1 MERKNANIDDV
12 IRTVETA
19 SAKELEELAGIREAV
34 EDLKGGRVATVDP
47 VSRSVSALNRTIE
60 NSRPDFVANA
70 PSVDPIVEAMKRL
83 NLGDVSRIREDKVTN
98 RAQQAA
104 PTAHNPPNRR
114 REAITEDV
122 KAQRLETVKLAR
134 DLKGERVA
142 TVDPV
147 SRSVSALNRT
157 IENSR
162 PDFVANAP
170 SVDPIVDAMKRL
182 NLGDVS
188 RVVQEG
194 IAQQEQQAKS
204 TTPKGKKRRRKAI
217 PEDIKAQRT
226 EAAEHAREMFDQK
239 GGAQKSQN
247 QRDARG
253 RFIGKSGSKAAAE
266 DARAERAEKARRKED
281 DERLNAESGLLKKLS
296 KVAEGIGNPS
306 ETRAVDALGYAVAG
320 PLWAAGKEL
329 GGISKEVGG
338 SLNGARKSIADVI
351 RGNDDNSRRKGFFRR
366 KSQNSADVVQVNT
379 QKRTVQ
385 ELQEQT
391 SEIKEGNDKILSALD
406 QIAKNTGKK
415 KGGLLSKL
423 FSLLGKGAGGV
434 ASLLMGRG
442 MLKKAGALAFGALG
456 AKKLV
461 GMLRGGGKKTLAHE
475 GGDLAARAA
484 GKLGLKAVGKGAL
497 RAIPLVGTVAGGI
510 YDAVTGWNDTE
521 AQRRAFGL
529 KSGQDPS
536 FQQKA
541 AYTLANVL
549 DMGGLVSGISSAI
562 GEVLKS
568 LGFEDIGNMLQS
580 FSTESIAQAID
591 SGITNLET
599 YISNLGDTIST
610 KFDDYTAKIGDA
622 VSAWFSDTS
631 NKLLEKLDAIKDFFT
646 VDNLKQVFS
655 DAIDSAID
663 FIKNPGKHIKEAA
676 GNIWDGVKNLP
687 GKALD
692 AAVDAVKNTPAAMI
706 VSKIPNPIGEANAKE
721 ITPELKA
728 PVNSEANAKEIAPE
742 LKAPVNSEAN
752 AKEITPELKAPV
764 NSEANAKEIAPEL
777 KAPVNSEAN
786 AKEITP
792 ELKAPVNSHQE
803 TSDSKTESDAKQT
816 NIVTRVI
823 NAALDTAKDSNKTVK
838 ETANQIINANA
849 VETGNSAL
857 QKIDKAIGQNSSSS
871 SSLNTTGT
879 RNDIQKA
886 ADTYNNGRLD
896 VKVGGLGAEGKANLD
911 KLAPYFAE
919 LENKYGLPE
928 GTLYSIAATESG
940 GDPNAKS
947 PLTRSPDGKLSGGA
961 LGMFQFTSIARKETG
976 ISEQDAFDPVK
987 SAEAAALLMSK
998 YLKQANGDLNEAI
1011 TAYNAG
1017 FGTINKW
1024 KKGTGDL
1031 SKENREYAIKVNTH
1045 RARYLGG
1052 EIYTPEAGAQGGAQ
1066 YGVRGPLPD
1075 NAVIDQSTGL
1085 AFTPGDSPFEK
1096 GGLVDKIGNAVGV
1109 NDLVNKFMN
1118 GRGMRREVVQG
1129 TLEERA
1135 RGKGTATAAGNVYVD
1150 TPMPVEEARPVANNS
1165 SYFDQL
1171 GAQMGIDGL
1180 FDKLRNSPGMRKN
1193 NAPEPAS
1200 TSQVTTAANDLQQPT
1215 GRMQIDG
1222 QVISDLGGSGA
1233 KPTMQLAD
1241 NTVSL
1246 DGETK
1251 RLFAQMTSLLARIEE
1266 HTKDSAKGQGTVV
1279 KVSTPQPG
1287 VMRTVPLSIDDPLMN
1302 DYARVD

>member
-34 EDLKGGRVATVDP
+34 EDLKRGRVATVDP

-60 NSRPDFVANA
+60 NSRPDFVA
-70 PSVDPIVEAMKRL
+70 K
-83 NLGDVSRIREDKVTN
+83 
-98 RAQQAA
+98 
-104 PTAHNPPNRR
+104 
-114 REAITEDV
+114 
-122 KAQRLETVKLAR
+122 
-134 DLKGERVA
+134 
-142 TVDPV
+142 
-147 SRSVSALNRT
+147 
-157 IENSR
+157 
-162 PDFVANAP
+162 AP

-188 RVVQEG
+188 RVVQEDV
-194 IAQQEQQAKS
+194 AQQEQQAKL
-204 TTPKGKKRRRKAI
+204 TTPKSKKRRRKAI
-217 PEDIKAQRT
+217 PENVKAQRT
-226 EAAEHAREMFDQK
+226 EAAEHAREMFGQK

-442 MLKKAGALAFGALG
+442 MLKKAGALAFGAMG

-461 GMLRGGGKKTLAHE
+461 GMLRGGGKKALAHE

-549 DMGGLVSGISSAI
+549 YMGGLVSGISSAI
-562 GEVLKS
+562 GDVLKS

-591 SGITNLET
+591 SGVTNLET

-728 PVNSEANAKEIAPE
+728 PVNS
-742 LKAPVNSEAN
+742 
-752 AKEITPELKAPV
+752 
-764 NSEANAKEIAPEL
+764 
-777 KAPVNSEAN
+777 
-786 AKEITP
+786 
-792 ELKAPVNSHQE
+792 HQG

-816 NIVTRVI
+816 NIAARVI
-823 NAALDTAKDSNKTVK
+823 NAALDMAKDSNKTVK

-849 VETGNSAL
+849 VETGNSTL
-857 QKIDKAIGQNSSSS
+857 QKIDNAIGQNSSSS

-886 ADTYNNGRLD
+886 ADTYNNGNLD

-1017 FGTINKW
+1017 VGTINKW

-1052 EIYTPEAGAQGGAQ
+1052 EIYTPGAGAQGGAQ

-1193 NAPEPAS
+1193 NEPEPAS

>member
-83 NLGDVSRIREDKVTN
+83 NLGDVSRVVQEDV
-98 RAQQAA
+98 ALQEPQAKS
-104 PTAHNPPNRR
+104 TTRKGKKRR
-114 REAITEDV
+114 KKAITEDV
-122 KAQRLETVKLAR
+122 
-134 DLKGERVA
+134 
-142 TVDPV
+142 
-147 SRSVSALNRT
+147 
-157 IENSR
+157 
-162 PDFVANAP
+162 
-170 SVDPIVDAMKRL
+170 
-182 NLGDVS
+182 
-188 RVVQEG
+188 
-194 IAQQEQQAKS
+194 
-204 TTPKGKKRRRKAI
+204 
-217 PEDIKAQRT
+217 KAQRT
-226 EAAEHAREMFDQK
+226 EAAEHAREMFGQK

-391 SEIKEGNDKILSALD
+391 SEIKEGNDKILRALD

-461 GMLRGGGKKTLAHE
+461 GVLRGGGKKTLAHE

-580 FSTESIAQAID
+580 FSTESIALAID

-728 PVNSEANAKEIAPE
+728 PVNS
-742 LKAPVNSEAN
+742 
-752 AKEITPELKAPV
+752 
-764 NSEANAKEIAPEL
+764 
-777 KAPVNSEAN
+777 
-786 AKEITP
+786 
-792 ELKAPVNSHQE
+792 HQE

-816 NIVTRVI
+816 NIAARVI
-823 NAALDTAKDSNKTVK
+823 NAALDMAKDSNKTVK

-849 VETGNSAL
+849 VETGNKAAQTIDAALGQSATGKEEALSAYEIDKRRFNNGKDVSLPKLNAAGYQWISDNADYFDELERKYGLEKGILSAVASAESSAGQRTGNPVDKNGNKLSSAL
-857 QKIDKAIGQNSSSS
+857 GAFQITK
-871 SSLNTTGT
+871 GT
-879 RNDIQKA
+879 REDLGLSDADAMDTRKA
-886 ADTYNNGRLD
+886 AD
-896 VKVGGLGAEGKANLD
+896 GA
-911 KLAPYFAE
+911 
-919 LENKYGLPE
+919 
-928 GTLYSIAATESG
+928 
-940 GDPNAKS
+940 
-947 PLTRSPDGKLSGGA
+947 
-961 LGMFQFTSIARKETG
+961 
-976 ISEQDAFDPVK
+976 
-987 SAEAAALLMSK
+987 
-998 YLKQANGDLNEAI
+998 
-1011 TAYNAG
+1011 
-1017 FGTINKW
+1017 
-1024 KKGTGDL
+1024 
-1031 SKENREYAIKVNTH
+1031 
-1045 RARYLGG
+1045 ARYLSMLMNRYNGDQGRAIAAYHAGMGHVDKGRVVAGTG
-1052 EIYTPEAGAQGGAQ
+1052 EYVTR
-1066 YGVRGPLPD
+1066 VRGYQQMLNNGAVYGSKVDHSAPAIYEKIPD

>member
-83 NLGDVSRIREDKVTN
+83 NLGDVSRVVQEDV
-98 RAQQAA
+98 ALQEPQAKS
-104 PTAHNPPNRR
+104 TTRKGKKRR
-114 REAITEDV
+114 KKAITEDV
-122 KAQRLETVKLAR
+122 
-134 DLKGERVA
+134 
-142 TVDPV
+142 
-147 SRSVSALNRT
+147 
-157 IENSR
+157 
-162 PDFVANAP
+162 
-170 SVDPIVDAMKRL
+170 
-182 NLGDVS
+182 
-188 RVVQEG
+188 
-194 IAQQEQQAKS
+194 
-204 TTPKGKKRRRKAI
+204 
-217 PEDIKAQRT
+217 KAQRT
-226 EAAEHAREMFDQK
+226 EAAEHAREMFGQK

-391 SEIKEGNDKILSALD
+391 SEIKEGNDKILRALD

-549 DMGGLVSGISSAI
+549 DMGGLISGISSAI

-676 GNIWDGVKNLP
+676 GNIWDGVINFP

-728 PVNSEANAKEIAPE
+728 PVNS
-742 LKAPVNSEAN
+742 
-752 AKEITPELKAPV
+752 
-764 NSEANAKEIAPEL
+764 
-777 KAPVNSEAN
+777 
-786 AKEITP
+786 
-792 ELKAPVNSHQE
+792 HQE

-816 NIVTRVI
+816 NIATRVI

-849 VETGNSAL
+849 VEMGNSAVR
-857 QKIDKAIGQNSSSS
+857 KIDSAIGQNSSSS
-871 SSLNTTGT
+871 SSRNTTGT
-879 RNDIQKA
+879 GNDIQKA
-886 ADTYNNGRLD
+886 ADTYNNGNLD
-896 VKVGGLGAEGKANLD
+896 VKVGSLGAEGKANLD

-928 GTLYSIAATESG
+928 GTLYAIAATESG

-961 LGMFQFTSIARKETG
+961 LGMFQFTRVAREETG
-976 ISEQDAFDPVK
+976 LSREDSFNPEK

-1052 EIYTPEAGAQGGAQ
+1052 EIYTPRAGTQGGRPQ
-1066 YGVRGPLPD
+1066 QSGQSPRMDNLPE
-1075 NAVIDQSTGL
+1075 NAFVDQSTGL
-1085 AFTPGDSPFEK
+1085 AFTPGENPFEK
-1096 GGLVDKIGNAVGV
+1096 GGLVDRIGELTGV
-1109 NDLVNKFMN
+1109 NDLASKFLN

-1180 FDKLRNSPGMRKN
+1180 YDKLINARGMRSN
-1193 NAPEPAS
+1193 NSPEPAS
-1200 TSQVTTAANDLQQPT
+1200 TFQVTTAANDLQQPT

>member
-83 NLGDVSRIREDKVTN
+83 NLGDVPRVVQEDV
-98 RAQQAA
+98 ALQEPQAKS
-104 PTAHNPPNRR
+104 TTRKGKKR
-114 REAITEDV
+114 GRKAITEDV
-122 KAQRLETVKLAR
+122 
-134 DLKGERVA
+134 
-142 TVDPV
+142 
-147 SRSVSALNRT
+147 
-157 IENSR
+157 
-162 PDFVANAP
+162 
-170 SVDPIVDAMKRL
+170 
-182 NLGDVS
+182 
-188 RVVQEG
+188 
-194 IAQQEQQAKS
+194 
-204 TTPKGKKRRRKAI
+204 
-217 PEDIKAQRT
+217 KAQRT
-226 EAAEHAREMFDQK
+226 EAAEHAREMFGQK
-239 GGAQKSQN
+239 GGTQKSQN

-266 DARAERAEKARRKED
+266 DARAERAEKTRRKED

-351 RGNDDNSRRKGFFRR
+351 RGNDDNSRKKGFFRR
-366 KSQNSADVVQVNT
+366 KSQSSADVVQVNT

-385 ELQEQT
+385 ELQDQT

-423 FSLLGKGAGGV
+423 FSLLGKGAGGI
-434 ASLLMGRG
+434 ASLIFGRG
-442 MLKKAGALAFGALG
+442 ALKKVGSMALGALG
-456 AKKLV
+456 IKGV
-461 GMLRGGGKKTLAHE
+461 
-475 GGDLAARAA
+475 
-484 GKLGLKAVGKGAL
+484 GKLGIKAVAKGAL

-510 YDAVTGWNDTE
+510 YDAVTGWNDIE

-591 SGITNLET
+591 SGVTNLET

-622 VSAWFSDTS
+622 ISAWFSDTTK
-631 NKLLEKLDAIKDFFT
+631 NLNEKLDAIKNFFT

-663 FIKNPGKHIKEAA
+663 FIKNPGKYIKEA
-676 GNIWDGVKNLP
+676 GSNLWSAAKELS
-687 GKALD
+687 GEVAD
-692 AAVDAVKNTPAAMI
+692 AAVQSTPVAWVA
-706 VSKIPNPIGEANAKE
+706 SKLVNKADAKE
-721 ITPELKA
+721 VTPELKT
-728 PVNSEANAKEIAPE
+728 PAKESQEDNAP
-742 LKAPVNSEAN
+742 
-752 AKEITPELKAPV
+752 
-764 NSEANAKEIAPEL
+764 
-777 KAPVNSEAN
+777 
-786 AKEITP
+786 
-792 ELKAPVNSHQE
+792 
-803 TSDSKTESDAKQT
+803 KTEYTPKKA
-816 NIVTRVI
+816 NIVTRVV
-823 NAALDTAKDSNKTVK
+823 NASLDTAKDSNKTVK

-849 VETGNSAL
+849 VETGNRAL
-857 QKIDKAIGQNSSSS
+857 QKIDNAIGQNSSSS

-886 ADTYNNGRLD
+886 ADTYNNGNLD
-896 VKVGGLGAEGKANLD
+896 VKVGSLGAEGKANLD

-928 GTLYSIAATESG
+928 GTLYAIAATESG

-947 PLTRSPDGKLSGGA
+947 TLTRSPNGKLSGGA
-961 LGMFQFTSIARKETG
+961 LGMFQFTSVAREETG
-976 ISEQDAFDPVK
+976 LSREDSFNPEK

-1024 KKGTGDL
+1024 KKGIGDL

-1052 EIYTPEAGAQGGAQ
+1052 EIYTPGAEAQGGAQ

-1180 FDKLRNSPGMRKN
+1180 YDKLINARGMRSNNSPQ
-1193 NAPEPAS
+1193 PAS

>member
-60 NSRPDFVANA
+60 NSRPDFVT
-70 PSVDPIVEAMKRL
+70 K
-83 NLGDVSRIREDKVTN
+83 
-98 RAQQAA
+98 
-104 PTAHNPPNRR
+104 
-114 REAITEDV
+114 
-122 KAQRLETVKLAR
+122 
-134 DLKGERVA
+134 
-142 TVDPV
+142 
-147 SRSVSALNRT
+147 
-157 IENSR
+157 
-162 PDFVANAP
+162 AP

-188 RVVQEG
+188 RVVQEDV
-194 IAQQEQQAKS
+194 AQQEQRAKS

-217 PEDIKAQRT
+217 PEDVKAQRT
-226 EAAEHAREMFDQK
+226 EAAEHAREMFGQK

-266 DARAERAEKARRKED
+266 EARAERAEKARRKED

-385 ELQEQT
+385 ELQDQT

-423 FSLLGKGAGGV
+423 FSLLGKGAGGI
-434 ASLLMGRG
+434 ASLIFGRG
-442 MLKKAGALAFGALG
+442 ALKKVGSMALGALG
-456 AKKLV
+456 IKGV
-461 GMLRGGGKKTLAHE
+461 
-475 GGDLAARAA
+475 
-484 GKLGLKAVGKGAL
+484 GKLGIKAVAKGAL

-549 DMGGLVSGISSAI
+549 DLGGLVSGISSAI
-562 GEVLKS
+562 GDVLKS

-591 SGITNLET
+591 SGVTNLET

-622 VSAWFSDTS
+622 ISAWFSDTTK
-631 NKLLEKLDAIKDFFT
+631 NLNEKLDAIKNFFT

-663 FIKNPGKHIKEAA
+663 FIKNPGKYIKEA
-676 GNIWDGVKNLP
+676 GSNLWSAAKELS
-687 GKALD
+687 GEVAD
-692 AAVDAVKNTPAAMI
+692 AAVQSTPVAWVA
-706 VSKIPNPIGEANAKE
+706 SKLVNKADAKE
-721 ITPELKA
+721 VTPELKT
-728 PVNSEANAKEIAPE
+728 PAKESQEDNAP
-742 LKAPVNSEAN
+742 
-752 AKEITPELKAPV
+752 
-764 NSEANAKEIAPEL
+764 
-777 KAPVNSEAN
+777 
-786 AKEITP
+786 
-792 ELKAPVNSHQE
+792 
-803 TSDSKTESDAKQT
+803 KTEYTPKKA
-816 NIVTRVI
+816 NIVTRVV
-823 NAALDTAKDSNKTVK
+823 NASLDTAKDSNKTVK

-849 VETGNSAL
+849 VETGNRAL
-857 QKIDKAIGQNSSSS
+857 QKIDNAIGQNSSSS

-886 ADTYNNGRLD
+886 ADTYNNGNLD
-896 VKVGGLGAEGKANLD
+896 VKVGSLGAEGKANLD

-928 GTLYSIAATESG
+928 GTLYAIAATESG

-947 PLTRSPDGKLSGGA
+947 TLTRSPNGKLSGGA
-961 LGMFQFTSIARKETG
+961 LGMFQFTSVAREETG
-976 ISEQDAFDPVK
+976 LSREDSFNPEK

-1052 EIYTPEAGAQGGAQ
+1052 EIYTPGAGAQGGAQ

-1075 NAVIDQSTGL
+1075 NAIIDQSTGL

-1135 RGKGTATAAGNVYVD
+1135 RGRGTATAAGNVYVD

-1180 FDKLRNSPGMRKN
+1180 YDKLINARGMRSNNSPQ
-1193 NAPEPAS
+1193 PAS

>member
-83 NLGDVSRIREDKVTN
+83 NLGDVSRVVQEDV
-98 RAQQAA
+98 ALQEPQAKS
-104 PTAHNPPNRR
+104 TTRKGKKRR
-114 REAITEDV
+114 KKAITEDV
-122 KAQRLETVKLAR
+122 
-134 DLKGERVA
+134 
-142 TVDPV
+142 
-147 SRSVSALNRT
+147 
-157 IENSR
+157 
-162 PDFVANAP
+162 
-170 SVDPIVDAMKRL
+170 
-182 NLGDVS
+182 
-188 RVVQEG
+188 
-194 IAQQEQQAKS
+194 
-204 TTPKGKKRRRKAI
+204 
-217 PEDIKAQRT
+217 KAQRT
-226 EAAEHAREMFDQK
+226 EAAEHAREMFGQK

-266 DARAERAEKARRKED
+266 EARAERAEKARRKDD

-366 KSQNSADVVQVNT
+366 KSQSSADVVQVNT

-385 ELQEQT
+385 ELQDQT
-391 SEIKEGNDKILSALD
+391 SEIKESNDKILSALD

-423 FSLLGKGAGGV
+423 FSLLGKGAGGI
-434 ASLLMGRG
+434 ASLIFGRG
-442 MLKKAGALAFGALG
+442 ALKKVGSMALGALG
-456 AKKLV
+456 IKGV
-461 GMLRGGGKKTLAHE
+461 
-475 GGDLAARAA
+475 
-484 GKLGLKAVGKGAL
+484 GKLGIKAVAKGAL

-510 YDAVTGWNDTE
+510 YDAVTGWNDIE

-529 KSGQDPS
+529 KDGEEPS

-591 SGITNLET
+591 SGVTNLET

-610 KFDDYTAKIGDA
+610 KFDDYTTKIGDA
-622 VSAWFSDTS
+622 ISAWFSDTTK
-631 NKLLEKLDAIKDFFT
+631 NLNEKLDAIKNFFT

-663 FIKNPGKHIKEAA
+663 FIKNPGKYIKEAGSNLWHTVKEHA
-676 GNIWDGVKNLP
+676 GEAMDKT
-687 GKALD
+687 A
-692 AAVDAVKNTPAAMI
+692 DAVIQSTPLGLVASTL
-706 VSKIPNPIGEANAKE
+706 VNKANAKE
-721 ITPELKA
+721 VTPELKT
-728 PVNSEANAKEIAPE
+728 PAKESQERNTPKSEDIPK
-742 LKAPVNSEAN
+742 KA
-752 AKEITPELKAPV
+752 
-764 NSEANAKEIAPEL
+764 
-777 KAPVNSEAN
+777 
-786 AKEITP
+786 
-792 ELKAPVNSHQE
+792 
-803 TSDSKTESDAKQT
+803 
-816 NIVTRVI
+816 NIVTRVV
-823 NAALDTAKDSNKTVK
+823 NASLDTAQNGNKTVK

-849 VETGNSAL
+849 VETGNKAAQTIDAALGQSATGKEEALSAYEIDKRRFNNGKDVSLPKLNAAGYQWISDNADYFDELERKYRLEKGILSAVASAESSAGQRTGNPVDKNGNKLSSAL
-857 QKIDKAIGQNSSSS
+857 GAFQITK
-871 SSLNTTGT
+871 GT
-879 RNDIQKA
+879 REDLGLSDADAMDTRKA
-886 ADTYNNGRLD
+886 AD
-896 VKVGGLGAEGKANLD
+896 GA
-911 KLAPYFAE
+911 
-919 LENKYGLPE
+919 
-928 GTLYSIAATESG
+928 
-940 GDPNAKS
+940 
-947 PLTRSPDGKLSGGA
+947 
-961 LGMFQFTSIARKETG
+961 
-976 ISEQDAFDPVK
+976 
-987 SAEAAALLMSK
+987 
-998 YLKQANGDLNEAI
+998 
-1011 TAYNAG
+1011 
-1017 FGTINKW
+1017 
-1024 KKGTGDL
+1024 
-1031 SKENREYAIKVNTH
+1031 
-1045 RARYLGG
+1045 ARYLSMLMNRYNGDQGRAIAAYHAGMGHVDKGRVVAGTG
-1052 EIYTPEAGAQGGAQ
+1052 EYVTR
-1066 YGVRGPLPD
+1066 VRGYQQMLNNGAVYGSKVDHSAPAIYEKIPD

-1135 RGKGTATAAGNVYVD
+1135 RGRGTATAAGNVYVD

-1180 FDKLRNSPGMRKN
+1180 YDKLINARGMRSNNSPQ
-1193 NAPEPAS
+1193 PAS

>member
-83 NLGDVSRIREDKVTN
+83 NLGDVSRVVQEDV
-98 RAQQAA
+98 ALQEPQAKS
-104 PTAHNPPNRR
+104 TTRKGKKRR
-114 REAITEDV
+114 KKAITEDV
-122 KAQRLETVKLAR
+122 
-134 DLKGERVA
+134 
-142 TVDPV
+142 
-147 SRSVSALNRT
+147 
-157 IENSR
+157 
-162 PDFVANAP
+162 
-170 SVDPIVDAMKRL
+170 
-182 NLGDVS
+182 
-188 RVVQEG
+188 
-194 IAQQEQQAKS
+194 
-204 TTPKGKKRRRKAI
+204 
-217 PEDIKAQRT
+217 KAQRT
-226 EAAEHAREMFDQK
+226 EAAEHAREMFGQK

-253 RFIGKSGSKAAAE
+253 RFIGKPGSKAAAE

-497 RAIPLVGTVAGGI
+497 RAIPLVGTVVGGI

-541 AYTLANVL
+541 AYTLANIL

-580 FSTESIAQAID
+580 FSTESIAHAID

-728 PVNSEANAKEIAPE
+728 PVNS
-742 LKAPVNSEAN
+742 
-752 AKEITPELKAPV
+752 
-764 NSEANAKEIAPEL
+764 
-777 KAPVNSEAN
+777 
-786 AKEITP
+786 
-792 ELKAPVNSHQE
+792 HQE

-816 NIVTRVI
+816 NIATRVI

-849 VETGNSAL
+849 VEMGNSAVR
-857 QKIDKAIGQNSSSS
+857 KIDSAIGQNSSSS
-871 SSLNTTGT
+871 SSRNTTGT
-879 RNDIQKA
+879 GNDIQKA
-886 ADTYNNGRLD
+886 ADTYNNGNLD
-896 VKVGGLGAEGKANLD
+896 VKVGSLGAEGKANLD

-928 GTLYSIAATESG
+928 GTLYAIAATESG

-961 LGMFQFTSIARKETG
+961 LGMFQFTRVAREETG
-976 ISEQDAFDPVK
+976 LSREDSFNPEK

-1052 EIYTPEAGAQGGAQ
+1052 EIYTPRAGTQGGRPQ
-1066 YGVRGPLPD
+1066 QSGQSPRMDNLPE
-1075 NAVIDQSTGL
+1075 NAFVDQSTGL
-1085 AFTPGDSPFEK
+1085 AFTPGENPFEK
-1096 GGLVDKIGNAVGV
+1096 GGLVDRIGELTGV
-1109 NDLVNKFMN
+1109 NDLASKFLN

-1180 FDKLRNSPGMRKN
+1180 YDKLINARGMRSN
-1193 NAPEPAS
+1193 NSPEPAS
-1200 TSQVTTAANDLQQPT
+1200 TFQVTTAANDLQQPT

>member
-47 VSRSVSALNRTIE
+47 VSRSVSALNRAIE

-83 NLGDVSRIREDKVTN
+83 NLGDVSRVVQENV
-98 RAQQAA
+98 ALQEPQAKS
-104 PTAHNPPNRR
+104 TTRKGKKRR
-114 REAITEDV
+114 KKAITEDV
-122 KAQRLETVKLAR
+122 
-134 DLKGERVA
+134 
-142 TVDPV
+142 
-147 SRSVSALNRT
+147 
-157 IENSR
+157 
-162 PDFVANAP
+162 
-170 SVDPIVDAMKRL
+170 
-182 NLGDVS
+182 
-188 RVVQEG
+188 
-194 IAQQEQQAKS
+194 
-204 TTPKGKKRRRKAI
+204 
-217 PEDIKAQRT
+217 KAQRT
-226 EAAEHAREMFDQK
+226 EAAEHAREMFGQK

-366 KSQNSADVVQVNT
+366 KSQSSADVVQVNT

-423 FSLLGKGAGGV
+423 FSLLGKGAGGIT
-434 ASLLMGRG
+434 SLIFGRG
-442 MLKKAGALAFGALG
+442 ALKKVGSMALGALG
-456 AKKLV
+456 IKGL
-461 GMLRGGGKKTLAHE
+461 
-475 GGDLAARAA
+475 
-484 GKLGLKAVGKGAL
+484 GKLGIKAFAKGAL

-562 GEVLKS
+562 GGVLKS

-591 SGITNLET
+591 SGITSLET

-610 KFDDYTAKIGDA
+610 TFSDYTAKIGDA
-622 VSAWFSDTS
+622 ISAWFSDTTK
-631 NKLLEKLDAIKDFFT
+631 NLNEKLDAIKNFFT

-663 FIKNPGKHIKEAA
+663 FIKNPGKHIKEAGSNLWNTVKEHA
-676 GNIWDGVKNLP
+676 GEAMNKT
-687 GKALD
+687 AD
-692 AAVDAVKNTPAAMI
+692 AIIQSTPLGLAASTL
-706 VSKIPNPIGEANAKE
+706 VNKANAKE
-721 ITPELKA
+721 VTPELKT
-728 PVNSEANAKEIAPE
+728 PAKESQEVNTPKSE
-742 LKAPVNSEAN
+742 DTPKKA
-752 AKEITPELKAPV
+752 
-764 NSEANAKEIAPEL
+764 
-777 KAPVNSEAN
+777 
-786 AKEITP
+786 
-792 ELKAPVNSHQE
+792 
-803 TSDSKTESDAKQT
+803 
-816 NIVTRVI
+816 NIVTRVV
-823 NAALDTAKDSNKTVK
+823 NASLDTAKDSNKTVK
-838 ETANQIINANA
+838 QTANQIINANA
-849 VETGNSAL
+849 VETGNKAAQTIDAALGQSATGKEEALSAYEIDKRRFNNGKDVSLPKLNAAGYQWISDNADYFDELERKYGLEKGILSAVASAESSAGQTTGNPVDKNGNKLSSAL
-857 QKIDKAIGQNSSSS
+857 GAFQITK
-871 SSLNTTGT
+871 GT
-879 RNDIQKA
+879 REDLGLSDADAMDTRKA
-886 ADTYNNGRLD
+886 AD
-896 VKVGGLGAEGKANLD
+896 GA
-911 KLAPYFAE
+911 
-919 LENKYGLPE
+919 
-928 GTLYSIAATESG
+928 
-940 GDPNAKS
+940 
-947 PLTRSPDGKLSGGA
+947 
-961 LGMFQFTSIARKETG
+961 
-976 ISEQDAFDPVK
+976 
-987 SAEAAALLMSK
+987 
-998 YLKQANGDLNEAI
+998 
-1011 TAYNAG
+1011 
-1017 FGTINKW
+1017 
-1024 KKGTGDL
+1024 
-1031 SKENREYAIKVNTH
+1031 
-1045 RARYLGG
+1045 ARYLSMLMNRYNGDQGRAIAAYHAGMGHVDKGRVVAGTG
-1052 EIYTPEAGAQGGAQ
+1052 EYVTR
-1066 YGVRGPLPD
+1066 VRGYQQMLNNGAVYGSKVDHSAPAIYEKIPD

-1180 FDKLRNSPGMRKN
+1180 YDKLINARGMRSNNSPQPN
-1193 NAPEPAS
+1193 S
-1200 TSQVTTAANDLQQPT
+1200 TPQMTTVANDLQQPT

>member
-1 MERKNANIDDV
+1 
-12 IRTVETA
+12 
-19 SAKELEELAGIREAV
+19 
-34 EDLKGGRVATVDP
+34 
-47 VSRSVSALNRTIE
+47 
-60 NSRPDFVANA
+60 
-70 PSVDPIVEAMKRL
+70 
-83 NLGDVSRIREDKVTN
+83 
-98 RAQQAA
+98 
-104 PTAHNPPNRR
+104 
-114 REAITEDV
+114 
-122 KAQRLETVKLAR
+122 
-134 DLKGERVA
+134 
-142 TVDPV
+142 
-147 SRSVSALNRT
+147 
-157 IENSR
+157 
-162 PDFVANAP
+162 
-170 SVDPIVDAMKRL
+170 MKRL

-188 RVVQEG
+188 RVVQEDV
-194 IAQQEQQAKS
+194 AQQEQRAKS

-217 PEDIKAQRT
+217 PEDVKAQRT
-226 EAAEHAREMFDQK
+226 EAAEHAREMFGQK

-266 DARAERAEKARRKED
+266 EARAERAEKARRKED

-385 ELQEQT
+385 ELQDQT

-423 FSLLGKGAGGV
+423 FSLLGKGAGGI
-434 ASLLMGRG
+434 ASLIFGRG
-442 MLKKAGALAFGALG
+442 ALKKVGSMALGALG
-456 AKKLV
+456 IKGV
-461 GMLRGGGKKTLAHE
+461 
-475 GGDLAARAA
+475 
-484 GKLGLKAVGKGAL
+484 GKLGIKAVAKGAL

-510 YDAVTGWNDTE
+510 YDAVTGWNDIE

-591 SGITNLET
+591 SGVTNLET

-622 VSAWFSDTS
+622 ISAWFSDTTK
-631 NKLLEKLDAIKDFFT
+631 NLNEKLDAIKNFFT

-663 FIKNPGKHIKEAA
+663 FIKNPGKYIKEA
-676 GNIWDGVKNLP
+676 GSNLWSAAKELS
-687 GKALD
+687 GEVAD
-692 AAVDAVKNTPAAMI
+692 AAVQSTPVAWVA
-706 VSKIPNPIGEANAKE
+706 SKLVNKADAKE
-721 ITPELKA
+721 VTPELKT
-728 PVNSEANAKEIAPE
+728 PAKESQEDNAP
-742 LKAPVNSEAN
+742 
-752 AKEITPELKAPV
+752 
-764 NSEANAKEIAPEL
+764 
-777 KAPVNSEAN
+777 
-786 AKEITP
+786 
-792 ELKAPVNSHQE
+792 
-803 TSDSKTESDAKQT
+803 KTEYTPKKA
-816 NIVTRVI
+816 NIVTRVV
-823 NAALDTAKDSNKTVK
+823 NASLDTAKDSNKTVK

-849 VETGNSAL
+849 VETGNRAL
-857 QKIDKAIGQNSSSS
+857 QKIDNAIGQNSSSS

-886 ADTYNNGRLD
+886 ADTYNNGNLD
-896 VKVGGLGAEGKANLD
+896 VKVGSLGAEGKANLD

-928 GTLYSIAATESG
+928 GTLYAIAATESG

-947 PLTRSPDGKLSGGA
+947 TLTRSPNGKLSGGA
-961 LGMFQFTSIARKETG
+961 LGMFQFTSVAREETG
-976 ISEQDAFDPVK
+976 LSREDSFNPEK

-1052 EIYTPEAGAQGGAQ
+1052 EIYTPGAGAQGGAQ

-1135 RGKGTATAAGNVYVD
+1135 RGRGTATAAGNVYVD

-1180 FDKLRNSPGMRKN
+1180 YDKLINARGMRSNNSPQ
-1193 NAPEPAS
+1193 PAS

>member
-47 VSRSVSALNRTIE
+47 VSHSVSALNRTIE

-70 PSVDPIVEAMKRL
+70 PSVAPIVEAMKRL
-83 NLGDVSRIREDKVTN
+83 NLGDVSRVVQEDV
-98 RAQQAA
+98 ALQEPQAKS
-104 PTAHNPPNRR
+104 TTRKGKKRR
-114 REAITEDV
+114 KKAITEDV
-122 KAQRLETVKLAR
+122 
-134 DLKGERVA
+134 
-142 TVDPV
+142 
-147 SRSVSALNRT
+147 
-157 IENSR
+157 
-162 PDFVANAP
+162 
-170 SVDPIVDAMKRL
+170 
-182 NLGDVS
+182 
-188 RVVQEG
+188 
-194 IAQQEQQAKS
+194 
-204 TTPKGKKRRRKAI
+204 
-217 PEDIKAQRT
+217 KAQRT
-226 EAAEHAREMFDQK
+226 EAAEHAREMFGQK

-253 RFIGKSGSKAAAE
+253 RFIGKPGSKAAAE

-385 ELQEQT
+385 ELQDQT

-549 DMGGLVSGISSAI
+549 DLGGLVSGISSAI
-562 GEVLKS
+562 GDVLKS

-599 YISNLGDTIST
+599 YISNLVDTIST

-676 GNIWDGVKNLP
+676 SNIWDGVKNLP

-728 PVNSEANAKEIAPE
+728 PVNS
-742 LKAPVNSEAN
+742 
-752 AKEITPELKAPV
+752 
-764 NSEANAKEIAPEL
+764 
-777 KAPVNSEAN
+777 
-786 AKEITP
+786 
-792 ELKAPVNSHQE
+792 QQG
-803 TSDSKTESDAKQT
+803 TSDSKAESDAKQT
-816 NIVTRVI
+816 NIAARVI
-823 NAALDTAKDSNKTVK
+823 NAALDMAKDSNKTVK

-849 VETGNSAL
+849 VETGNKAAQTIDAALGQSATGKEEALSAYEIDKRRFNNGKDVSLPKLNAAGYQWISDNADYFDELERKYGLEKGILSAVASAESSAGQRTGNPVDKNGNKLSSAL
-857 QKIDKAIGQNSSSS
+857 GAFQITK
-871 SSLNTTGT
+871 GT
-879 RNDIQKA
+879 REDLGLSDADAMDTRKA
-886 ADTYNNGRLD
+886 AD
-896 VKVGGLGAEGKANLD
+896 GA
-911 KLAPYFAE
+911 
-919 LENKYGLPE
+919 
-928 GTLYSIAATESG
+928 
-940 GDPNAKS
+940 
-947 PLTRSPDGKLSGGA
+947 
-961 LGMFQFTSIARKETG
+961 
-976 ISEQDAFDPVK
+976 
-987 SAEAAALLMSK
+987 
-998 YLKQANGDLNEAI
+998 
-1011 TAYNAG
+1011 
-1017 FGTINKW
+1017 
-1024 KKGTGDL
+1024 
-1031 SKENREYAIKVNTH
+1031 
-1045 RARYLGG
+1045 ARYLSMLMNRYNGDQGRAIAAYHAGMGHVDKGRVVAGTG
-1052 EIYTPEAGAQGGAQ
+1052 EYVTR
-1066 YGVRGPLPD
+1066 VRGYQQMLNNGAVYGSKVDHSAPAIHEKIPD

-1150 TPMPVEEARPVANNS
+1150 TPMPVEEARPVASNS

>member
-47 VSRSVSALNRTIE
+47 VSRSVSALNHTIE
-60 NSRPDFVANA
+60 NSRPDFVA
-70 PSVDPIVEAMKRL
+70 K
-83 NLGDVSRIREDKVTN
+83 
-98 RAQQAA
+98 
-104 PTAHNPPNRR
+104 
-114 REAITEDV
+114 
-122 KAQRLETVKLAR
+122 
-134 DLKGERVA
+134 
-142 TVDPV
+142 
-147 SRSVSALNRT
+147 
-157 IENSR
+157 
-162 PDFVANAP
+162 AP

-188 RVVQEG
+188 RVVQEDV
-194 IAQQEQQAKS
+194 AQQEQRAKS
-204 TTPKGKKRRRKAI
+204 TTPNGKKRRRKAI
-217 PEDIKAQRT
+217 PQDVKAQRT
-226 EAAEHAREMFDQK
+226 EAAEHAREMFGQK

-385 ELQEQT
+385 ELQDQT

-580 FSTESIAQAID
+580 FSTESIALAID

-728 PVNSEANAKEIAPE
+728 PVNS
-742 LKAPVNSEAN
+742 
-752 AKEITPELKAPV
+752 
-764 NSEANAKEIAPEL
+764 
-777 KAPVNSEAN
+777 
-786 AKEITP
+786 
-792 ELKAPVNSHQE
+792 HQG

-816 NIVTRVI
+816 NIAARVI
-823 NAALDTAKDSNKTVK
+823 NAALDMAKDSNKTVK

-849 VETGNSAL
+849 VETGNKAAQTIDAALGQSATGKEEALSAYEIDKRRFNNGKDVSLPKLNAAGYQWISDNADYFDELERKYGLEKGILSAVASAESSAGQRTGNPVDKNGNKLSSAL
-857 QKIDKAIGQNSSSS
+857 GAFQITK
-871 SSLNTTGT
+871 GT
-879 RNDIQKA
+879 REDLGLSDADAMDTRKA
-886 ADTYNNGRLD
+886 AD
-896 VKVGGLGAEGKANLD
+896 GA
-911 KLAPYFAE
+911 
-919 LENKYGLPE
+919 
-928 GTLYSIAATESG
+928 
-940 GDPNAKS
+940 
-947 PLTRSPDGKLSGGA
+947 
-961 LGMFQFTSIARKETG
+961 
-976 ISEQDAFDPVK
+976 
-987 SAEAAALLMSK
+987 
-998 YLKQANGDLNEAI
+998 
-1011 TAYNAG
+1011 
-1017 FGTINKW
+1017 
-1024 KKGTGDL
+1024 
-1031 SKENREYAIKVNTH
+1031 
-1045 RARYLGG
+1045 ARYLSMLMNRYNGDQGRAIAAYHAGMGHVDKGRVVAGTG
-1052 EIYTPEAGAQGGAQ
+1052 EYVTR
-1066 YGVRGPLPD
+1066 VRGYQQMLNNGAVYGSKIDHSAPAIYEKIPD

-1150 TPMPVEEARPVANNS
+1150 TPMPVEEARPVASNS

>member
-60 NSRPDFVANA
+60 NFRPDFVA
-70 PSVDPIVEAMKRL
+70 K
-83 NLGDVSRIREDKVTN
+83 
-98 RAQQAA
+98 
-104 PTAHNPPNRR
+104 
-114 REAITEDV
+114 
-122 KAQRLETVKLAR
+122 
-134 DLKGERVA
+134 
-142 TVDPV
+142 
-147 SRSVSALNRT
+147 
-157 IENSR
+157 
-162 PDFVANAP
+162 AP

-188 RVVQEG
+188 RVVQEDV
-194 IAQQEQQAKS
+194 AQQEQRAKS

-217 PEDIKAQRT
+217 PEDVKAQRT
-226 EAAEHAREMFDQK
+226 EAAEHAREMFGQK

-253 RFIGKSGSKAAAE
+253 RFIGKSGSKAAVE

-306 ETRAVDALGYAVAG
+306 ETRAVDALGYAIAG

-385 ELQEQT
+385 ELQDQT

-580 FSTESIAQAID
+580 FSTESIALAID

-728 PVNSEANAKEIAPE
+728 PVNS
-742 LKAPVNSEAN
+742 
-752 AKEITPELKAPV
+752 
-764 NSEANAKEIAPEL
+764 
-777 KAPVNSEAN
+777 
-786 AKEITP
+786 
-792 ELKAPVNSHQE
+792 HQG

-816 NIVTRVI
+816 NIAARVI
-823 NAALDTAKDSNKTVK
+823 NAALDMAKDSNKTVK

-849 VETGNSAL
+849 VETGNKAAQTIDAALGQSATGKEEALSAYEIDKRRFNNGKDVSLPKLNAAGYQWISDNADYFDELERKYGLEKGILSAVASAESSAGQRTGNPVDKNGNKLSSAL
-857 QKIDKAIGQNSSSS
+857 GAFQITK
-871 SSLNTTGT
+871 GT
-879 RNDIQKA
+879 REDLGLSDADAMDTRKA
-886 ADTYNNGRLD
+886 AD
-896 VKVGGLGAEGKANLD
+896 GA
-911 KLAPYFAE
+911 
-919 LENKYGLPE
+919 
-928 GTLYSIAATESG
+928 
-940 GDPNAKS
+940 
-947 PLTRSPDGKLSGGA
+947 
-961 LGMFQFTSIARKETG
+961 
-976 ISEQDAFDPVK
+976 
-987 SAEAAALLMSK
+987 
-998 YLKQANGDLNEAI
+998 
-1011 TAYNAG
+1011 
-1017 FGTINKW
+1017 
-1024 KKGTGDL
+1024 
-1031 SKENREYAIKVNTH
+1031 
-1045 RARYLGG
+1045 ARYLSMLMNRYNGDQGRAIAAYHAGMGHVDKGRVVAGTG
-1052 EIYTPEAGAQGGAQ
+1052 EYVTR
-1066 YGVRGPLPD
+1066 VRGYQQMLNNGAVYGSKVDHSAPAIYEKIPD

-1135 RGKGTATAAGNVYVD
+1135 RGKGTATAAGNVYVG

>member
-12 IRTVETA
+12 IRTVEIA

-83 NLGDVSRIREDKVTN
+83 NLGDVSRVVQEDV
-98 RAQQAA
+98 ALQEPQAKS
-104 PTAHNPPNRR
+104 TTRKGKKRR
-114 REAITEDV
+114 KKAITEDV
-122 KAQRLETVKLAR
+122 
-134 DLKGERVA
+134 
-142 TVDPV
+142 
-147 SRSVSALNRT
+147 
-157 IENSR
+157 
-162 PDFVANAP
+162 
-170 SVDPIVDAMKRL
+170 
-182 NLGDVS
+182 
-188 RVVQEG
+188 
-194 IAQQEQQAKS
+194 
-204 TTPKGKKRRRKAI
+204 
-217 PEDIKAQRT
+217 KAQRT
-226 EAAEHAREMFDQK
+226 EAAEHAREMFGQK

-253 RFIGKSGSKAAAE
+253 RFIGKPGSKAAAE

-406 QIAKNTGKK
+406 QIAKNTGKR

-728 PVNSEANAKEIAPE
+728 PVNS
-742 LKAPVNSEAN
+742 
-752 AKEITPELKAPV
+752 
-764 NSEANAKEIAPEL
+764 
-777 KAPVNSEAN
+777 
-786 AKEITP
+786 
-792 ELKAPVNSHQE
+792 HQE

-816 NIVTRVI
+816 NIATRVI

-849 VETGNSAL
+849 VEMGNSAVR
-857 QKIDKAIGQNSSSS
+857 KIDSAIGQNSSSS
-871 SSLNTTGT
+871 SSRNTTGT
-879 RNDIQKA
+879 GNDIQKA
-886 ADTYNNGRLD
+886 ADTYNNGNLD
-896 VKVGGLGAEGKANLD
+896 VKVGSLGAEGKANLD

-928 GTLYSIAATESG
+928 GTLYAIAATESG

-961 LGMFQFTSIARKETG
+961 LGMFQFTRVAREETG
-976 ISEQDAFDPVK
+976 LSREDSFNPEK

-1052 EIYTPEAGAQGGAQ
+1052 EIYTPRAGTQGGRPQ
-1066 YGVRGPLPD
+1066 QSGQSPRMDNLPE
-1075 NAVIDQSTGL
+1075 NAFVDQSTGL
-1085 AFTPGDSPFEK
+1085 AFTPGENPFEK
-1096 GGLVDKIGNAVGV
+1096 GGLVDRIGELTGV
-1109 NDLVNKFMN
+1109 NDLASKFLN

-1180 FDKLRNSPGMRKN
+1180 YDKLINARGMRSN
-1193 NAPEPAS
+1193 NSPEPAS
-1200 TSQVTTAANDLQQPT
+1200 TFQVTTAANDLQQPT

>member
-83 NLGDVSRIREDKVTN
+83 NLGDVSRVVQEDV
-98 RAQQAA
+98 ALQEPQAKS
-104 PTAHNPPNRR
+104 TTRKGKKRR
-114 REAITEDV
+114 KKAITEDV
-122 KAQRLETVKLAR
+122 
-134 DLKGERVA
+134 
-142 TVDPV
+142 
-147 SRSVSALNRT
+147 
-157 IENSR
+157 
-162 PDFVANAP
+162 
-170 SVDPIVDAMKRL
+170 
-182 NLGDVS
+182 
-188 RVVQEG
+188 
-194 IAQQEQQAKS
+194 
-204 TTPKGKKRRRKAI
+204 
-217 PEDIKAQRT
+217 KAQRT
-226 EAAEHAREMFDQK
+226 EAAEHAREMFGQK

-253 RFIGKSGSKAAAE
+253 RFIGKPGSKAAAE

-456 AKKLV
+456 AKRLV

-549 DMGGLVSGISSAI
+549 DLGGLVSGISSAI
-562 GEVLKS
+562 GDVLKS

-591 SGITNLET
+591 SGVTNLET

-663 FIKNPGKHIKEAA
+663 FIKDPGKHIKEAA

-728 PVNSEANAKEIAPE
+728 PVNS
-742 LKAPVNSEAN
+742 
-752 AKEITPELKAPV
+752 
-764 NSEANAKEIAPEL
+764 
-777 KAPVNSEAN
+777 
-786 AKEITP
+786 
-792 ELKAPVNSHQE
+792 HQE

-816 NIVTRVI
+816 NIATRVI

-849 VETGNSAL
+849 VEMGNSAVR
-857 QKIDKAIGQNSSSS
+857 KIDSAIGQNSSSS
-871 SSLNTTGT
+871 SSRNTTGT
-879 RNDIQKA
+879 GNDIQKA
-886 ADTYNNGRLD
+886 ADTYNNGNLD
-896 VKVGGLGAEGKANLD
+896 VKVGSLGAEGKANLD

-928 GTLYSIAATESG
+928 GTLYAIAATESG

-961 LGMFQFTSIARKETG
+961 LGMFQFTRVAREETG
-976 ISEQDAFDPVK
+976 LSREDSFNPEK

-1052 EIYTPEAGAQGGAQ
+1052 EIYTPRAGTQGGRPQ
-1066 YGVRGPLPD
+1066 QSGQSPRMDNLPE
-1075 NAVIDQSTGL
+1075 NAFVDQSTGL
-1085 AFTPGDSPFEK
+1085 AFTPGENPFEK
-1096 GGLVDKIGNAVGV
+1096 GGLVDRIGELTGV
-1109 NDLVNKFMN
+1109 NDLASKFLN

-1180 FDKLRNSPGMRKN
+1180 YDKLINARGMRSN
-1193 NAPEPAS
+1193 NSPEPAS
-1200 TSQVTTAANDLQQPT
+1200 TFQVTTAANDLQQPT

>member
-34 EDLKGGRVATVDP
+34 EDLKGERVATVDP

-60 NSRPDFVANA
+60 NSRPDFVTNA
-70 PSVDPIVEAMKRL
+70 PSVDSIVDAMKRL

-98 RAQQAA
+98 REQQAA

-226 EAAEHAREMFDQK
+226 EAAEHARKMFDQK

-461 GMLRGGGKKTLAHE
+461 GMLRGGGKKTIAYE

-610 KFDDYTAKIGDA
+610 KFEDYTAKIGDA

-706 VSKIPNPIGEANAKE
+706 VSKIPNPIG
-721 ITPELKA
+721 
-728 PVNSEANAKEIAPE
+728 
-742 LKAPVNSEAN
+742 EAN

-1052 EIYTPEAGAQGGAQ
+1052 EIYTPGAGAQGGAQ

-1150 TPMPVEEARPVANNS
+1150 TPMPVEEARPVASNS

-1200 TSQVTTAANDLQQPT
+1200 TSKVTTAANDLQQPT

>member
-47 VSRSVSALNRTIE
+47 VSRSVSALNHTIE
-60 NSRPDFVANA
+60 NSRPDFVA
-70 PSVDPIVEAMKRL
+70 K
-83 NLGDVSRIREDKVTN
+83 
-98 RAQQAA
+98 
-104 PTAHNPPNRR
+104 
-114 REAITEDV
+114 
-122 KAQRLETVKLAR
+122 
-134 DLKGERVA
+134 
-142 TVDPV
+142 
-147 SRSVSALNRT
+147 
-157 IENSR
+157 
-162 PDFVANAP
+162 AP

-188 RVVQEG
+188 RVVQEDV
-194 IAQQEQQAKS
+194 AQQEQRAKS
-204 TTPKGKKRRRKAI
+204 TTPNGKKRRRKAI
-217 PEDIKAQRT
+217 PEDVKAQRT
-226 EAAEHAREMFDQK
+226 EAAEHAREMFGQK

-385 ELQEQT
+385 ELQDQT

-423 FSLLGKGAGGV
+423 FSLLRKGAGGV

-591 SGITNLET
+591 SGVTNLET

-622 VSAWFSDTS
+622 ISAWFSDTTK
-631 NKLLEKLDAIKDFFT
+631 NLNEKLDAIKNFFT

-663 FIKNPGKHIKEAA
+663 FIKNPGKYIKEA
-676 GNIWDGVKNLP
+676 GSNLWSAAKELS
-687 GKALD
+687 GEVAD
-692 AAVDAVKNTPAAMI
+692 AAVQSTPVAWVA
-706 VSKIPNPIGEANAKE
+706 SKLVNKADAKE
-721 ITPELKA
+721 VTPELKT
-728 PVNSEANAKEIAPE
+728 PAKESQEDNAP
-742 LKAPVNSEAN
+742 
-752 AKEITPELKAPV
+752 
-764 NSEANAKEIAPEL
+764 
-777 KAPVNSEAN
+777 
-786 AKEITP
+786 
-792 ELKAPVNSHQE
+792 
-803 TSDSKTESDAKQT
+803 KTEYTPKKA
-816 NIVTRVI
+816 NIVTRVV
-823 NAALDTAKDSNKTVK
+823 NASLDTAKDSNKTVK

-879 RNDIQKA
+879 WNDIQKA
-886 ADTYNNGRLD
+886 ADTYNNGNLD
-896 VKVGGLGAEGKANLD
+896 VKVGSLGAEGKANLD

-928 GTLYSIAATESG
+928 GTLYAIAATESG
-940 GDPNAKS
+940 GNPYAKS
-947 PLTRSPDGKLSGGA
+947 QTGA
-961 LGMFQFTSIARKETG
+961 LGMFQFTGIAREETG
-976 ISEQDAFDPVK
+976 LAKGESFDPVK

-1052 EIYTPEAGAQGGAQ
+1052 EIYTPGAGAQGGAQ

-1150 TPMPVEEARPVANNS
+1150 TPMPVEEARPVASNS

>member
-47 VSRSVSALNRTIE
+47 VSRSVSALNHTIE
-60 NSRPDFVANA
+60 NSRPDFVA
-70 PSVDPIVEAMKRL
+70 K
-83 NLGDVSRIREDKVTN
+83 
-98 RAQQAA
+98 
-104 PTAHNPPNRR
+104 
-114 REAITEDV
+114 
-122 KAQRLETVKLAR
+122 
-134 DLKGERVA
+134 
-142 TVDPV
+142 
-147 SRSVSALNRT
+147 
-157 IENSR
+157 
-162 PDFVANAP
+162 AP

-188 RVVQEG
+188 RVVQEDV
-194 IAQQEQQAKS
+194 AQQEQRAKS
-204 TTPKGKKRRRKAI
+204 TTPNGKKRRRKAI
-217 PEDIKAQRT
+217 PEDVKAQRT
-226 EAAEHAREMFDQK
+226 EAAEHAREMFGQK

-385 ELQEQT
+385 ELQDQT

-580 FSTESIAQAID
+580 FSTESIALAID

-728 PVNSEANAKEIAPE
+728 PVNS
-742 LKAPVNSEAN
+742 
-752 AKEITPELKAPV
+752 
-764 NSEANAKEIAPEL
+764 
-777 KAPVNSEAN
+777 
-786 AKEITP
+786 
-792 ELKAPVNSHQE
+792 HQG

-816 NIVTRVI
+816 NIAARVI
-823 NAALDTAKDSNKTVK
+823 NAALDMAKDSNKTVK

-849 VETGNSAL
+849 VETGNKAAQTIDAALGQSATGKEEALSAYEIDKRRFNNGKDVSLPKLNAAGYQWISDNADYFDELERKYGLEKGILSAVASAESSAGQRTGNPVDKNGNKLSSAL
-857 QKIDKAIGQNSSSS
+857 GAFQITK
-871 SSLNTTGT
+871 GT
-879 RNDIQKA
+879 REDLGLSDADAMDTRKA
-886 ADTYNNGRLD
+886 AD
-896 VKVGGLGAEGKANLD
+896 GA
-911 KLAPYFAE
+911 
-919 LENKYGLPE
+919 
-928 GTLYSIAATESG
+928 
-940 GDPNAKS
+940 
-947 PLTRSPDGKLSGGA
+947 
-961 LGMFQFTSIARKETG
+961 
-976 ISEQDAFDPVK
+976 
-987 SAEAAALLMSK
+987 
-998 YLKQANGDLNEAI
+998 
-1011 TAYNAG
+1011 
-1017 FGTINKW
+1017 
-1024 KKGTGDL
+1024 
-1031 SKENREYAIKVNTH
+1031 
-1045 RARYLGG
+1045 ARYLSMLMNRYNGDQGRAIAAYHAGMGHVDKGRVVAGTG
-1052 EIYTPEAGAQGGAQ
+1052 EYVTR
-1066 YGVRGPLPD
+1066 VRGYQQMLNNGAVYGSKVDHSVPAIYEKIPD

-1150 TPMPVEEARPVANNS
+1150 TPMPVEEARPVASNS

-1200 TSQVTTAANDLQQPT
+1200 TSKVTTAANDLQQPT

>member
-47 VSRSVSALNRTIE
+47 VSRSVSALNHTIE
-60 NSRPDFVANA
+60 NSRPDFVA
-70 PSVDPIVEAMKRL
+70 K
-83 NLGDVSRIREDKVTN
+83 
-98 RAQQAA
+98 
-104 PTAHNPPNRR
+104 
-114 REAITEDV
+114 
-122 KAQRLETVKLAR
+122 
-134 DLKGERVA
+134 
-142 TVDPV
+142 
-147 SRSVSALNRT
+147 
-157 IENSR
+157 
-162 PDFVANAP
+162 AP

-188 RVVQEG
+188 RVVQEDV
-194 IAQQEQQAKS
+194 AQQEQRAKS
-204 TTPKGKKRRRKAI
+204 TTPNGKKRRRKAI
-217 PEDIKAQRT
+217 PEDVKAQRT
-226 EAAEHAREMFDQK
+226 EAAEHAREMFGQK

-385 ELQEQT
+385 ELQDQT

-475 GGDLAARAA
+475 GGDLAALAA

-580 FSTESIAQAID
+580 FSTESIALAID

-728 PVNSEANAKEIAPE
+728 PVNS
-742 LKAPVNSEAN
+742 
-752 AKEITPELKAPV
+752 
-764 NSEANAKEIAPEL
+764 
-777 KAPVNSEAN
+777 
-786 AKEITP
+786 
-792 ELKAPVNSHQE
+792 HQG

-816 NIVTRVI
+816 NIAARVI
-823 NAALDTAKDSNKTVK
+823 NAALDMAKDSNKTVK

-849 VETGNSAL
+849 VETGNKAAQTIDAALGQSATGKEEALSAYEIDKRRFNNGKDVSLPKLNAAGYQWISDNADYFDELERKYGLEKGILSAVASAESSAGQRTGNPVDKNGNKLSSAL
-857 QKIDKAIGQNSSSS
+857 GAFQITK
-871 SSLNTTGT
+871 GT
-879 RNDIQKA
+879 REDLGLSDADAMDTRKA
-886 ADTYNNGRLD
+886 AD
-896 VKVGGLGAEGKANLD
+896 GA
-911 KLAPYFAE
+911 
-919 LENKYGLPE
+919 
-928 GTLYSIAATESG
+928 
-940 GDPNAKS
+940 
-947 PLTRSPDGKLSGGA
+947 
-961 LGMFQFTSIARKETG
+961 
-976 ISEQDAFDPVK
+976 
-987 SAEAAALLMSK
+987 
-998 YLKQANGDLNEAI
+998 
-1011 TAYNAG
+1011 
-1017 FGTINKW
+1017 
-1024 KKGTGDL
+1024 
-1031 SKENREYAIKVNTH
+1031 
-1045 RARYLGG
+1045 ARYLSMLMNRYNGDQGRAIAAYHAGMGHVDKGRVVAGTG
-1052 EIYTPEAGAQGGAQ
+1052 EYVTR
-1066 YGVRGPLPD
+1066 VRGYQQMLNNGAVYGSKVDHSAPAIYEKIPD

-1150 TPMPVEEARPVANNS
+1150 TPMPVEEARPVASNS

>member
-83 NLGDVSRIREDKVTN
+83 NLGDVSRVVQEDV
-98 RAQQAA
+98 ALQEPQAKS
-104 PTAHNPPNRR
+104 TTRKGKKRR
-114 REAITEDV
+114 KKAITEDV
-122 KAQRLETVKLAR
+122 
-134 DLKGERVA
+134 
-142 TVDPV
+142 
-147 SRSVSALNRT
+147 
-157 IENSR
+157 
-162 PDFVANAP
+162 
-170 SVDPIVDAMKRL
+170 
-182 NLGDVS
+182 
-188 RVVQEG
+188 
-194 IAQQEQQAKS
+194 
-204 TTPKGKKRRRKAI
+204 
-217 PEDIKAQRT
+217 KAQRT
-226 EAAEHAREMFDQK
+226 EAAEHAREMFGQK

-253 RFIGKSGSKAAAE
+253 RFIGKPGSKAAAE

-456 AKKLV
+456 AKRLV

-549 DMGGLVSGISSAI
+549 DLGGLVSGISSAI
-562 GEVLKS
+562 GDVLKS

-591 SGITNLET
+591 SGVTNLET

-728 PVNSEANAKEIAPE
+728 PVNS
-742 LKAPVNSEAN
+742 
-752 AKEITPELKAPV
+752 
-764 NSEANAKEIAPEL
+764 
-777 KAPVNSEAN
+777 
-786 AKEITP
+786 
-792 ELKAPVNSHQE
+792 HQE
-803 TSDSKTESDAKQT
+803 ISDSKTESDAKQT
-816 NIVTRVI
+816 NIATRVI

-849 VETGNSAL
+849 VEMGNSAVR
-857 QKIDKAIGQNSSSS
+857 KIDSAIGQNSSSS
-871 SSLNTTGT
+871 SSRNTTGT
-879 RNDIQKA
+879 GNDIQKA
-886 ADTYNNGRLD
+886 ADTYNNGNLD
-896 VKVGGLGAEGKANLD
+896 VKVGSLGAEGKANLD

-928 GTLYSIAATESG
+928 GTLYAIAATESG

-961 LGMFQFTSIARKETG
+961 LGMFQFTRVAREETG
-976 ISEQDAFDPVK
+976 LSREDSFNPEK

-1052 EIYTPEAGAQGGAQ
+1052 EIYTPRAGTQGGRPQ
-1066 YGVRGPLPD
+1066 QSGQSPRMDNLPE
-1075 NAVIDQSTGL
+1075 NAFVDQSTGL
-1085 AFTPGDSPFEK
+1085 AFTPGENPFEK
-1096 GGLVDKIGNAVGV
+1096 GGLVDRIGELTGV
-1109 NDLVNKFMN
+1109 NDLASKFLN

-1180 FDKLRNSPGMRKN
+1180 YDKLINARGMRSN
-1193 NAPEPAS
+1193 NSPEPAS

>member
-34 EDLKGGRVATVDP
+34 EDLKGERVATVDP

-70 PSVDPIVEAMKRL
+70 PSVDPIVDAMKRL

-98 RAQQAA
+98 REQQVA

-134 DLKGERVA
+134 DLRGGRVA

-194 IAQQEQQAKS
+194 IAQEEQQAKS

-217 PEDIKAQRT
+217 SEDIKAQRT

-266 DARAERAEKARRKED
+266 DVRAERAEKARRKED

-423 FSLLGKGAGGV
+423 FSLLGKGAGGIASLIFGRGVLKKVGSMALGALGIKKV
-434 ASLLMGRG
+434 ASLLG
-442 MLKKAGALAFGALG
+442 F
-456 AKKLV
+456 
-461 GMLRGGGKKTLAHE
+461 GGKKAAAKEAGELATR
-475 GGDLAARAA
+475 GA
-484 GKLGLKAVGKGAL
+484 GKLATKGLGKLGVKALAKGAL

-521 AQRRAFGL
+521 AQRRTFGL
-529 KSGQDPS
+529 KDGEDPS

-562 GEVLKS
+562 GGVLKS

-610 KFDDYTAKIGDA
+610 TFSDYTAKIGDA
-622 VSAWFSDTS
+622 ISAWFSDTTK
-631 NKLLEKLDAIKDFFT
+631 NLNEKLDAIKNFFT

-663 FIKNPGKHIKEAA
+663 FIKNPGKYIKEA
-676 GNIWDGVKNLP
+676 GSNLWSAAKELS
-687 GKALD
+687 GEVAD
-692 AAVDAVKNTPAAMI
+692 AAVQSTPVAWVA
-706 VSKIPNPIGEANAKE
+706 SKLVNKADAKE
-721 ITPELKA
+721 VTPELKT
-728 PVNSEANAKEIAPE
+728 PAKESQEDNAP
-742 LKAPVNSEAN
+742 
-752 AKEITPELKAPV
+752 
-764 NSEANAKEIAPEL
+764 
-777 KAPVNSEAN
+777 
-786 AKEITP
+786 
-792 ELKAPVNSHQE
+792 
-803 TSDSKTESDAKQT
+803 KTEYTPKKA
-816 NIVTRVI
+816 NIVTRVV
-823 NAALDTAKDSNKTVK
+823 NASLDTAKDSNKTVK

-886 ADTYNNGRLD
+886 ADTYNNGNLD
-896 VKVGGLGAEGKANLD
+896 VKVGSLGAEGKANLD

-928 GTLYSIAATESG
+928 GTLYAIAATESG
-940 GDPNAKS
+940 GNPYAKS
-947 PLTRSPDGKLSGGA
+947 QTGA
-961 LGMFQFTSIARKETG
+961 LGMFQFTGIAREETG
-976 ISEQDAFDPVK
+976 LAEGESFDPVK

-1052 EIYTPEAGAQGGAQ
+1052 EIYTPGAGAQGGAQ

-1150 TPMPVEEARPVANNS
+1150 TPMPVEEARPVASNS

>member
-60 NSRPDFVANA
+60 NSRPDFVTNA
-70 PSVDPIVEAMKRL
+70 PSVDPIVDAMKRL

-98 RAQQAA
+98 CEQQAA
-104 PTAHNPPNRR
+104 PTTHNPPNRR

-142 TVDPV
+142 TVDPE
-147 SRSVSALNRT
+147 SRRVSALNRT
-157 IENSR
+157 IENSQ

-170 SVDPIVDAMKRL
+170 SVDPIVEAMKRL

-188 RVVQEG
+188 RVVQEEV
-194 IAQQEQQAKS
+194 AQQEQRAKS
-204 TTPKGKKRRRKAI
+204 TTPKGKKRRRKVI
-217 PEDIKAQRT
+217 PEDVKAQRT
-226 EAAEHAREMFDQK
+226 EAAEHAREMFGQK

-306 ETRAVDALGYAVAG
+306 ETRAVDALGYAIAG

-385 ELQEQT
+385 ELQDQT

-580 FSTESIAQAID
+580 FSTESIALAID

-706 VSKIPNPIGEANAKE
+706 VSKIPNPIGEANAKK

-728 PVNSEANAKEIAPE
+728 PVNSY
-742 LKAPVNSEAN
+742 
-752 AKEITPELKAPV
+752 
-764 NSEANAKEIAPEL
+764 
-777 KAPVNSEAN
+777 
-786 AKEITP
+786 
-792 ELKAPVNSHQE
+792 QG

-816 NIVTRVI
+816 NIAARVI
-823 NAALDTAKDSNKTVK
+823 NAALDMAKDSNKTVK
-838 ETANQIINANA
+838 ETANQISNANA
-849 VETGNSAL
+849 VETGNKAAQTIDAALGQSATGKEEALSAYEIDKRRFNNGKDVSLPKLNAAGYQWISDNADYFDELERKYGLEKGILSAVASAESSAGQRTGNPVDKNGNKLSSAL
-857 QKIDKAIGQNSSSS
+857 GAFQITK
-871 SSLNTTGT
+871 GT
-879 RNDIQKA
+879 REDLGLSDADAMDTRKA
-886 ADTYNNGRLD
+886 AD
-896 VKVGGLGAEGKANLD
+896 GA
-911 KLAPYFAE
+911 
-919 LENKYGLPE
+919 
-928 GTLYSIAATESG
+928 
-940 GDPNAKS
+940 
-947 PLTRSPDGKLSGGA
+947 
-961 LGMFQFTSIARKETG
+961 
-976 ISEQDAFDPVK
+976 
-987 SAEAAALLMSK
+987 
-998 YLKQANGDLNEAI
+998 
-1011 TAYNAG
+1011 
-1017 FGTINKW
+1017 
-1024 KKGTGDL
+1024 
-1031 SKENREYAIKVNTH
+1031 
-1045 RARYLGG
+1045 ARYLSMLMNRYNGDQGRAIAAYHAGMGHVDKGRVVAGTG
-1052 EIYTPEAGAQGGAQ
+1052 EYVTR
-1066 YGVRGPLPD
+1066 VRGYQQMLNNGAVYGSKVDHSAPAIYEKIPD

-1180 FDKLRNSPGMRKN
+1180 YDKLINARGMRSNNSPQ
-1193 NAPEPAS
+1193 PAS

-1266 HTKDSAKGQGTVV
+1266 HAKDSAKGQGTVV

>member
-34 EDLKGGRVATVDP
+34 EDLKGERVATVDP

-60 NSRPDFVANA
+60 NSRPDFVTNA
-70 PSVDPIVEAMKRL
+70 PSVDPIVDAIKRL

-98 RAQQAA
+98 REQQAA

-461 GMLRGGGKKTLAHE
+461 GMLRGGGKKTIAYE

-610 KFDDYTAKIGDA
+610 KFEDYTAKIGDA

-728 PVNSEANAKEIAPE
+728 PVNSEADAKEIAPE
-742 LKAPVNSEAN
+742 LKAPV
-752 AKEITPELKAPV
+752 K
-764 NSEANAKEIAPEL
+764 
-777 KAPVNSEAN
+777 SEAN

-896 VKVGGLGAEGKANLD
+896 VKVGSLGSEGKANLD

-928 GTLYSIAATESG
+928 GTLYAIAATESG

-976 ISEQDAFDPVK
+976 ISEPDAFDPVK

-1052 EIYTPEAGAQGGAQ
+1052 EIYTPGAGAQGGAQ

-1150 TPMPVEEARPVANNS
+1150 TPMPVEEARPVASNS

-1193 NAPEPAS
+1193 NATEPAS
-1200 TSQVTTAANDLQQPT
+1200 TSKVTTAANDLQQPT

>member
-34 EDLKGGRVATVDP
+34 EDLKGERVATVDP

-60 NSRPDFVANA
+60 NSRPDFVTNA
-70 PSVDPIVEAMKRL
+70 PSVDPIVDAIKRL

-239 GGAQKSQN
+239 GGAQKIQN

-461 GMLRGGGKKTLAHE
+461 GMLRGGGKKTIAHE

-610 KFDDYTAKIGDA
+610 KFEDYTAKIGDA

-742 LKAPVNSEAN
+742 LKAPV
-752 AKEITPELKAPV
+752 K
-764 NSEANAKEIAPEL
+764 
-777 KAPVNSEAN
+777 SEAN

-886 ADTYNNGRLD
+886 ADTYNNGNLD
-896 VKVGGLGAEGKANLD
+896 VKVGSLGAEGKANLD

-928 GTLYSIAATESG
+928 GTLYAIAATESG

-947 PLTRSPDGKLSGGA
+947 TLTRSPNRKLSGGA
-961 LGMFQFTSIARKETG
+961 LGMFQFTSVAREETG
-976 ISEQDAFDPVK
+976 LSREDSFNPEK

-1052 EIYTPEAGAQGGAQ
+1052 EIYTPGAGAQGGAQ

-1150 TPMPVEEARPVANNS
+1150 TPMPVEEARPVASNS

-1200 TSQVTTAANDLQQPT
+1200 TSKVTTAANDLQQPT

>member
-60 NSRPDFVANA
+60 NSRPDFVA
-70 PSVDPIVEAMKRL
+70 K
-83 NLGDVSRIREDKVTN
+83 
-98 RAQQAA
+98 
-104 PTAHNPPNRR
+104 
-114 REAITEDV
+114 
-122 KAQRLETVKLAR
+122 
-134 DLKGERVA
+134 
-142 TVDPV
+142 
-147 SRSVSALNRT
+147 
-157 IENSR
+157 
-162 PDFVANAP
+162 AP

-188 RVVQEG
+188 RVVQEDV
-194 IAQQEQQAKS
+194 AQQEQRAKS
-204 TTPKGKKRRRKAI
+204 TTQKGKKRRRKAI
-217 PEDIKAQRT
+217 PEDVKAQRT
-226 EAAEHAREMFDQK
+226 EAAEHAREMFGQK

-281 DERLNAESGLLKKLS
+281 DERINAESGLLKKLS

-391 SEIKEGNDKILSALD
+391 SEIKEGNDKILRALD

-510 YDAVTGWNDTE
+510 YGAVTGWNDTE

-663 FIKNPGKHIKEAA
+663 FIKNPGKYIKEAGSNLWNA
-676 GNIWDGVKNLP
+676 AKELP
-687 GKALD
+687 GKVAD
-692 AAVDAVKNTPAAMI
+692 AAVQSTPVAWVA
-706 VSKIPNPIGEANAKE
+706 SKLVNKADAKE
-721 ITPELKA
+721 VTPELKT
-728 PVNSEANAKEIAPE
+728 PAKESQEDNAP
-742 LKAPVNSEAN
+742 
-752 AKEITPELKAPV
+752 
-764 NSEANAKEIAPEL
+764 
-777 KAPVNSEAN
+777 
-786 AKEITP
+786 
-792 ELKAPVNSHQE
+792 
-803 TSDSKTESDAKQT
+803 KTEYTPKKA
-816 NIVTRVI
+816 NIVTRVV
-823 NAALDTAKDSNKTVK
+823 NASLETAKDSNKTVK

-857 QKIDKAIGQNSSSS
+857 QKIDNAIGQNSSSS

-886 ADTYNNGRLD
+886 ADTYNNGNLD
-896 VKVGGLGAEGKANLD
+896 VKVGSLGAEGKANLD

-928 GTLYSIAATESG
+928 GTLYAIAATESG

-947 PLTRSPDGKLSGGA
+947 TLTRSPNGKLSGGA
-961 LGMFQFTSIARKETG
+961 LGMFQFTSVAREETG
-976 ISEQDAFDPVK
+976 LSREDSFNPEK

-1052 EIYTPEAGAQGGAQ
+1052 EIYTPGAGAQGGAQ
-1066 YGVRGPLPD
+1066 FGVRGPLPD

-1135 RGKGTATAAGNVYVD
+1135 RGRGTATAAGNVYVD

-1180 FDKLRNSPGMRKN
+1180 YDKLINARGMRSNNSPQ
-1193 NAPEPAS
+1193 PDS
-1200 TSQVTTAANDLQQPT
+1200 TPQVTTAANDLQQPT

>member
-60 NSRPDFVANA
+60 NSRPDFVT
-70 PSVDPIVEAMKRL
+70 K
-83 NLGDVSRIREDKVTN
+83 
-98 RAQQAA
+98 
-104 PTAHNPPNRR
+104 
-114 REAITEDV
+114 
-122 KAQRLETVKLAR
+122 
-134 DLKGERVA
+134 
-142 TVDPV
+142 
-147 SRSVSALNRT
+147 
-157 IENSR
+157 
-162 PDFVANAP
+162 AP

-188 RVVQEG
+188 RVVQEDV
-194 IAQQEQQAKS
+194 AQQEQRAKS

-217 PEDIKAQRT
+217 PEDVKAQRT
-226 EAAEHAREMFDQK
+226 EAAEHAREMFGQK

-266 DARAERAEKARRKED
+266 DAHAERAEKARRKED

-385 ELQEQT
+385 ELQDQT

-423 FSLLGKGAGGV
+423 FSLLGKGAGGI
-434 ASLLMGRG
+434 ASLIFGRG
-442 MLKKAGALAFGALG
+442 ALKKVGSMALGALG
-456 AKKLV
+456 IKGV
-461 GMLRGGGKKTLAHE
+461 
-475 GGDLAARAA
+475 
-484 GKLGLKAVGKGAL
+484 GKLGIKAVAKGAL

-510 YDAVTGWNDTE
+510 YDAVTGWNDIE

-591 SGITNLET
+591 SGVTNLET

-622 VSAWFSDTS
+622 ISAWFSDTTK
-631 NKLLEKLDAIKDFFT
+631 NLNEKLDAIKNFFT

-663 FIKNPGKHIKEAA
+663 FIKNPGKYIKEA
-676 GNIWDGVKNLP
+676 GSNLWSAAKELS
-687 GKALD
+687 GEVAD
-692 AAVDAVKNTPAAMI
+692 AAVQSTPVAWVA
-706 VSKIPNPIGEANAKE
+706 SKLVNKADAKE
-721 ITPELKA
+721 VTPELKT
-728 PVNSEANAKEIAPE
+728 PAKESQEDNAP
-742 LKAPVNSEAN
+742 
-752 AKEITPELKAPV
+752 
-764 NSEANAKEIAPEL
+764 
-777 KAPVNSEAN
+777 
-786 AKEITP
+786 
-792 ELKAPVNSHQE
+792 
-803 TSDSKTESDAKQT
+803 KTEYTPKKA
-816 NIVTRVI
+816 NIVTRVV
-823 NAALDTAKDSNKTVK
+823 NASLDTAKDSNKTVK

-849 VETGNSAL
+849 VETGNRAL
-857 QKIDKAIGQNSSSS
+857 QKIDNAIGQNSSSS

-886 ADTYNNGRLD
+886 ADTYNNGNLD
-896 VKVGGLGAEGKANLD
+896 VKVGSLGAEGKANLD

-928 GTLYSIAATESG
+928 GTLYAIAATESG

-947 PLTRSPDGKLSGGA
+947 TLTRSPNGKLSGGA
-961 LGMFQFTSIARKETG
+961 LGMFQFTSVAREETG
-976 ISEQDAFDPVK
+976 LSREDSFNPEK

-1052 EIYTPEAGAQGGAQ
+1052 EIYTPGAGAQGGAQ

-1085 AFTPGDSPFEK
+1085 VFTPGDSPFEK

-1150 TPMPVEEARPVANNS
+1150 TPMPVEEARPVASNS

>member
-47 VSRSVSALNRTIE
+47 VSHSVSALNRTIE

-70 PSVDPIVEAMKRL
+70 PSVAPIVEAMKRL
-83 NLGDVSRIREDKVTN
+83 NLGDVSRVVQEDV
-98 RAQQAA
+98 ALQEPQAKS
-104 PTAHNPPNRR
+104 TTRKGKKRR
-114 REAITEDV
+114 KKAITEDV
-122 KAQRLETVKLAR
+122 
-134 DLKGERVA
+134 
-142 TVDPV
+142 
-147 SRSVSALNRT
+147 
-157 IENSR
+157 
-162 PDFVANAP
+162 
-170 SVDPIVDAMKRL
+170 
-182 NLGDVS
+182 
-188 RVVQEG
+188 
-194 IAQQEQQAKS
+194 
-204 TTPKGKKRRRKAI
+204 
-217 PEDIKAQRT
+217 KAQRT
-226 EAAEHAREMFDQK
+226 EAAEHAREMFGQK

-253 RFIGKSGSKAAAE
+253 RFIGKPGSKAAAE

-366 KSQNSADVVQVNT
+366 KTQNSADVVQVNT

-385 ELQEQT
+385 ELQDQT

-549 DMGGLVSGISSAI
+549 DLGGLVSGISSAI
-562 GEVLKS
+562 GDVLKS

-591 SGITNLET
+591 SGVTNLET

-631 NKLLEKLDAIKDFFT
+631 NKLLEKLDTIKDFFT

-692 AAVDAVKNTPAAMI
+692 AAVDAVKNTPAAMV

-728 PVNSEANAKEIAPE
+728 PVNS
-742 LKAPVNSEAN
+742 
-752 AKEITPELKAPV
+752 
-764 NSEANAKEIAPEL
+764 
-777 KAPVNSEAN
+777 
-786 AKEITP
+786 
-792 ELKAPVNSHQE
+792 HQG

-816 NIVTRVI
+816 NIAARVI
-823 NAALDTAKDSNKTVK
+823 NAALDMAKDSNKTVK

-849 VETGNSAL
+849 VETGNKAAQTIDAALGQSATGKEEALSAYEIDKRRFNNGKDVSLPKLNAAGYQWISDNADYFDELERKYGLEKGILSAVASAESSAGQRTGNPVDKNGNKLSSAL
-857 QKIDKAIGQNSSSS
+857 GAFQITK
-871 SSLNTTGT
+871 GT
-879 RNDIQKA
+879 REDLGLSDADAMDTRKA
-886 ADTYNNGRLD
+886 AD
-896 VKVGGLGAEGKANLD
+896 GA
-911 KLAPYFAE
+911 
-919 LENKYGLPE
+919 
-928 GTLYSIAATESG
+928 
-940 GDPNAKS
+940 
-947 PLTRSPDGKLSGGA
+947 
-961 LGMFQFTSIARKETG
+961 
-976 ISEQDAFDPVK
+976 
-987 SAEAAALLMSK
+987 
-998 YLKQANGDLNEAI
+998 
-1011 TAYNAG
+1011 
-1017 FGTINKW
+1017 
-1024 KKGTGDL
+1024 
-1031 SKENREYAIKVNTH
+1031 
-1045 RARYLGG
+1045 ARYLSMLMNRYNGDQGRAIVAYHAGMGHVDKGRVVAGTG
-1052 EIYTPEAGAQGGAQ
+1052 EYVTR
-1066 YGVRGPLPD
+1066 VRGYQQMLNNGAVYGSKVDHSAPAIYEKIPD

-1150 TPMPVEEARPVANNS
+1150 TPMPVEEARPVASNS

>member
-1 MERKNANIDDV
+1 
-12 IRTVETA
+12 
-19 SAKELEELAGIREAV
+19 
-34 EDLKGGRVATVDP
+34 
-47 VSRSVSALNRTIE
+47 
-60 NSRPDFVANA
+60 
-70 PSVDPIVEAMKRL
+70 
-83 NLGDVSRIREDKVTN
+83 
-98 RAQQAA
+98 
-104 PTAHNPPNRR
+104 
-114 REAITEDV
+114 
-122 KAQRLETVKLAR
+122 
-134 DLKGERVA
+134 
-142 TVDPV
+142 
-147 SRSVSALNRT
+147 
-157 IENSR
+157 
-162 PDFVANAP
+162 
-170 SVDPIVDAMKRL
+170 
-182 NLGDVS
+182 
-188 RVVQEG
+188 
-194 IAQQEQQAKS
+194 
-204 TTPKGKKRRRKAI
+204 
-217 PEDIKAQRT
+217 
-226 EAAEHAREMFDQK
+226 
-239 GGAQKSQN
+239 
-247 QRDARG
+247 
-253 RFIGKSGSKAAAE
+253 
-266 DARAERAEKARRKED
+266 
-281 DERLNAESGLLKKLS
+281 
-296 KVAEGIGNPS
+296 
-306 ETRAVDALGYAVAG
+306 
-320 PLWAAGKEL
+320 
-329 GGISKEVGG
+329 

-385 ELQEQT
+385 ELQDQT

-580 FSTESIAQAID
+580 FSTESIALAID

-728 PVNSEANAKEIAPE
+728 PVNS
-742 LKAPVNSEAN
+742 
-752 AKEITPELKAPV
+752 
-764 NSEANAKEIAPEL
+764 
-777 KAPVNSEAN
+777 
-786 AKEITP
+786 
-792 ELKAPVNSHQE
+792 HQG

-816 NIVTRVI
+816 NIAARVI
-823 NAALDTAKDSNKTVK
+823 NAALDMAKDSNKTVK

-849 VETGNSAL
+849 VETGNKAAQTIDAALGQSATGKEEALSAYEIDKRRFNNGKDVSLPKLNAAGYQWISDNADYFDELERKYGLEKGILSAVASAESSAGQRTGNPVDKNGNKLSSAL
-857 QKIDKAIGQNSSSS
+857 GAFQITK
-871 SSLNTTGT
+871 GT
-879 RNDIQKA
+879 REDLGLSDADAMDTRKA
-886 ADTYNNGRLD
+886 AD
-896 VKVGGLGAEGKANLD
+896 GA
-911 KLAPYFAE
+911 
-919 LENKYGLPE
+919 
-928 GTLYSIAATESG
+928 
-940 GDPNAKS
+940 
-947 PLTRSPDGKLSGGA
+947 
-961 LGMFQFTSIARKETG
+961 
-976 ISEQDAFDPVK
+976 
-987 SAEAAALLMSK
+987 
-998 YLKQANGDLNEAI
+998 
-1011 TAYNAG
+1011 
-1017 FGTINKW
+1017 
-1024 KKGTGDL
+1024 
-1031 SKENREYAIKVNTH
+1031 
-1045 RARYLGG
+1045 ARYLSMLMNRYNGDQGRAIAAYHAGMGHVDKGRVVAGTG
-1052 EIYTPEAGAQGGAQ
+1052 EYVTR
-1066 YGVRGPLPD
+1066 VRGYQQMLNNGAVYGSKVDHSAPAIYEKIPD

-1193 NAPEPAS
+1193 NEPEPAS

>member
-34 EDLKGGRVATVDP
+34 EDLKGERVATVDP

-60 NSRPDFVANA
+60 NSRPDFVTNA
-70 PSVDPIVEAMKRL
+70 PSVDPIVDAIKRL

-461 GMLRGGGKKTLAHE
+461 GMLRGGGKKTIAYE

-610 KFDDYTAKIGDA
+610 KFEDYTAKIGDA

-742 LKAPVNSEAN
+742 LKAPVNS
-752 AKEITPELKAPV
+752 L
-764 NSEANAKEIAPEL
+764 
-777 KAPVNSEAN
+777 
-786 AKEITP
+786 
-792 ELKAPVNSHQE
+792 QG
-803 TSDSKTESDAKQT
+803 TSDSKAESDAKQT
-816 NIVTRVI
+816 NIAARVI
-823 NAALDTAKDSNKTVK
+823 NAALDMAKDSNKTVK

-849 VETGNSAL
+849 VETGNKAAQTIDAALGQSATGKEEALSAYEIDKRRFNNGKDVSLPKLNAAGYQWISDNADYFDELERKYGLEKGILSAVASAESSAGQRTGNPVDKNGNKLSSAL
-857 QKIDKAIGQNSSSS
+857 GAFQITK
-871 SSLNTTGT
+871 GT
-879 RNDIQKA
+879 REDLGLSDADAMDTRKA
-886 ADTYNNGRLD
+886 AD
-896 VKVGGLGAEGKANLD
+896 GA
-911 KLAPYFAE
+911 
-919 LENKYGLPE
+919 
-928 GTLYSIAATESG
+928 
-940 GDPNAKS
+940 
-947 PLTRSPDGKLSGGA
+947 
-961 LGMFQFTSIARKETG
+961 
-976 ISEQDAFDPVK
+976 
-987 SAEAAALLMSK
+987 
-998 YLKQANGDLNEAI
+998 
-1011 TAYNAG
+1011 
-1017 FGTINKW
+1017 
-1024 KKGTGDL
+1024 
-1031 SKENREYAIKVNTH
+1031 
-1045 RARYLGG
+1045 ARYLSMLMNRYNGDQGRAIAAYHAGMGHVDKGRVVAGTG
-1052 EIYTPEAGAQGGAQ
+1052 EYVTR
-1066 YGVRGPLPD
+1066 VRGYQQMLNNGAVYGSKVDHSAPAIHEKIPD

-1150 TPMPVEEARPVANNS
+1150 TPMPVEEARPVASNS

-1193 NAPEPAS
+1193 NAPEPPS
-1200 TSQVTTAANDLQQPT
+1200 TSKVTTAANDLQQPT

>member
-12 IRTVETA
+12 IRIVETA

-83 NLGDVSRIREDKVTN
+83 NLGDVSR
-98 RAQQAA
+98 
-104 PTAHNPPNRR
+104 
-114 REAITEDV
+114 
-122 KAQRLETVKLAR
+122 
-134 DLKGERVA
+134 
-142 TVDPV
+142 
-147 SRSVSALNRT
+147 
-157 IENSR
+157 
-162 PDFVANAP
+162 
-170 SVDPIVDAMKRL
+170 
-182 NLGDVS
+182 
-188 RVVQEG
+188 VVQEDV
-194 IAQQEQQAKS
+194 AQQEQRAKS

-217 PEDIKAQRT
+217 PEDVKAQRT
-226 EAAEHAREMFDQK
+226 EAAEHAREMFGQK

-351 RGNDDNSRRKGFFRR
+351 RGNDDNSRRKGYFRR

-385 ELQEQT
+385 ELQDQT

-415 KGGLLSKL
+415 NGGLLSKL
-423 FSLLGKGAGGV
+423 LALLGKGAGGIASLIFGRGALKKV
-434 ASLLMGRG
+434 GSMLLGALGIKKMASLLG
-442 MLKKAGALAFGALG
+442 F
-456 AKKLV
+456 
-461 GMLRGGGKKTLAHE
+461 GGKKAAAKEAGELATR
-475 GGDLAARAA
+475 GA
-484 GKLGLKAVGKGAL
+484 GKLATKGLGKLGVKALAKGAL

-510 YDAVTGWNDTE
+510 YDAVIGWNDTE
-521 AQRRAFGL
+521 AQRRTFGL
-529 KSGQDPS
+529 KEGEDPS

-610 KFDDYTAKIGDA
+610 TFNDYTAKIGDA
-622 VSAWFSDTS
+622 ISAWFSDTTKS
-631 NKLLEKLDAIKDFFT
+631 LNEKLDAIKDFFT

-663 FIKNPGKHIKEAA
+663 FIKNPGKYIKEA
-676 GNIWDGVKNLP
+676 GSNLWSAAKELS
-687 GKALD
+687 GEVAD
-692 AAVDAVKNTPAAMI
+692 AAVQSTPVAWVA
-706 VSKIPNPIGEANAKE
+706 SKLVNKADAKE
-721 ITPELKA
+721 VTPELKT
-728 PVNSEANAKEIAPE
+728 PAKERQEDNAP
-742 LKAPVNSEAN
+742 
-752 AKEITPELKAPV
+752 
-764 NSEANAKEIAPEL
+764 
-777 KAPVNSEAN
+777 
-786 AKEITP
+786 
-792 ELKAPVNSHQE
+792 
-803 TSDSKTESDAKQT
+803 KTEYTSKKA
-816 NIVTRVI
+816 NIVTRVV
-823 NAALDTAKDSNKTVK
+823 NASLDTAKDSNKTVK

-886 ADTYNNGRLD
+886 ADTYNNGNLD
-896 VKVGGLGAEGKANLD
+896 VKVGSLGAEGKANLD

-928 GTLYSIAATESG
+928 GTLYAIAATESG

-947 PLTRSPDGKLSGGA
+947 TLTRSPNGKLSGGA
-961 LGMFQFTSIARKETG
+961 LGMFQFTSVAREETG
-976 ISEQDAFDPVK
+976 LSREDSFNPEK

-1024 KKGTGDL
+1024 KKGTGEL

-1052 EIYTPEAGAQGGAQ
+1052 DIYTPGAGSQGGRQ
-1066 YGVRGPLPD
+1066 QQRQQQGSQSPRMDNLPE
-1075 NAVIDQSTGL
+1075 NAFVDQSTGL
-1085 AFTPGDSPFEK
+1085 AFTPGENPFEK
-1096 GGLVDKIGNAVGV
+1096 GGLVDRIGELTGV

-1180 FDKLRNSPGMRKN
+1180 YDKLINTRGMRSNNSPQ
-1193 NAPEPAS
+1193 PAS

>member
-47 VSRSVSALNRTIE
+47 VSRSVSALNHTIE
-60 NSRPDFVANA
+60 NSRPDFVA
-70 PSVDPIVEAMKRL
+70 K
-83 NLGDVSRIREDKVTN
+83 
-98 RAQQAA
+98 
-104 PTAHNPPNRR
+104 
-114 REAITEDV
+114 
-122 KAQRLETVKLAR
+122 
-134 DLKGERVA
+134 
-142 TVDPV
+142 
-147 SRSVSALNRT
+147 
-157 IENSR
+157 
-162 PDFVANAP
+162 AP

-188 RVVQEG
+188 RVVQEDV
-194 IAQQEQQAKS
+194 AQQEQRAKS
-204 TTPKGKKRRRKAI
+204 TTPNGKKRRRKAI
-217 PEDIKAQRT
+217 PEDVKAQRT
-226 EAAEHAREMFDQK
+226 EAAEHAREMFGQK

-385 ELQEQT
+385 ELQDQT

-610 KFDDYTAKIGDA
+610 TFSDYTARIGDA
-622 VSAWFSDTS
+622 ISAWFSDTTK
-631 NKLLEKLDAIKDFFT
+631 NLNEKLDAIKNFFT

-655 DAIDSAID
+655 DAINSAID
-663 FIKNPGKHIKEAA
+663 FIKNPGKYIKEA
-676 GNIWDGVKNLP
+676 GSNLWSAAKELS
-687 GKALD
+687 GEVVD
-692 AAVDAVKNTPAAMI
+692 AAVQSTPVAWVASKLVKKAD
-706 VSKIPNPIGEANAKE
+706 AKE
-721 ITPELKA
+721 VKPELKT
-728 PVNSEANAKEIAPE
+728 PAKESQEDNAP
-742 LKAPVNSEAN
+742 
-752 AKEITPELKAPV
+752 
-764 NSEANAKEIAPEL
+764 
-777 KAPVNSEAN
+777 
-786 AKEITP
+786 
-792 ELKAPVNSHQE
+792 
-803 TSDSKTESDAKQT
+803 KTEYTPKKA
-816 NIVTRVI
+816 NIVTRVV
-823 NAALDTAKDSNKTVK
+823 NASLETAKDSNKTVK

-849 VETGNSAL
+849 VETGNRAL
-857 QKIDKAIGQNSSSS
+857 QKIDNAIGQNSSSS

-886 ADTYNNGRLD
+886 ADTYNNGNLD
-896 VKVGGLGAEGKANLD
+896 VKVGSLGAEGKANLD

-919 LENKYGLPE
+919 LENKYSLPE
-928 GTLYSIAATESG
+928 GTLYAIAATESG

-947 PLTRSPDGKLSGGA
+947 TLTRSPNGKLSGGA
-961 LGMFQFTSIARKETG
+961 LGMFQFTSVAREETG
-976 ISEQDAFDPVK
+976 LSREDSFNPEK

-1052 EIYTPEAGAQGGAQ
+1052 EIYTPGAGAQGGAQ

-1135 RGKGTATAAGNVYVD
+1135 RGRGTATAAGNVYVD

-1180 FDKLRNSPGMRKN
+1180 YDKLINARGMRSNNSPQ
-1193 NAPEPAS
+1193 PAS

>member
-60 NSRPDFVANA
+60 NSRPDFVA
-70 PSVDPIVEAMKRL
+70 K
-83 NLGDVSRIREDKVTN
+83 
-98 RAQQAA
+98 
-104 PTAHNPPNRR
+104 
-114 REAITEDV
+114 
-122 KAQRLETVKLAR
+122 
-134 DLKGERVA
+134 
-142 TVDPV
+142 
-147 SRSVSALNRT
+147 
-157 IENSR
+157 
-162 PDFVANAP
+162 AP

-188 RVVQEG
+188 RVVQEDV
-194 IAQQEQQAKS
+194 AQQEQRAKS

-217 PEDIKAQRT
+217 PEDVKAQRT
-226 EAAEHAREMFDQK
+226 EAAEHAREMFGQK

-351 RGNDDNSRRKGFFRR
+351 RGNDDNSRKKGFFRR
-366 KSQNSADVVQVNT
+366 KSQSSADVVQVNT

-385 ELQEQT
+385 ELQDQT
-391 SEIKEGNDKILSALD
+391 SEIKEGNDKILSALE

-456 AKKLV
+456 AKRLV

-728 PVNSEANAKEIAPE
+728 PVNS
-742 LKAPVNSEAN
+742 
-752 AKEITPELKAPV
+752 
-764 NSEANAKEIAPEL
+764 
-777 KAPVNSEAN
+777 
-786 AKEITP
+786 
-792 ELKAPVNSHQE
+792 HQE

-816 NIVTRVI
+816 NIATRVI

-849 VETGNSAL
+849 VETGNSAVR
-857 QKIDKAIGQNSSSS
+857 KIDSAIGQNSSSS

-886 ADTYNNGRLD
+886 ADTYNNGNLD
-896 VKVGGLGAEGKANLD
+896 VKVGSLGAEGKANLD

-928 GTLYSIAATESG
+928 GTLYAIAATESG
-940 GDPNAKS
+940 GNPYAKS
-947 PLTRSPDGKLSGGA
+947 QTGA
-961 LGMFQFTSIARKETG
+961 LGMFQFTGIAREETG
-976 ISEQDAFDPVK
+976 LAEGESFDPVK

-1052 EIYTPEAGAQGGAQ
+1052 EIYTPGAGAQGGAQ

-1150 TPMPVEEARPVANNS
+1150 TPMPVEEARPVASNS

-1180 FDKLRNSPGMRKN
+1180 YDKLINTRGMRSNNSPQ
-1193 NAPEPAS
+1193 PDS
-1200 TSQVTTAANDLQQPT
+1200 TPQVTTAANDLQQPT

>member
-83 NLGDVSRIREDKVTN
+83 NLGDVSRVVQEDV
-98 RAQQAA
+98 ALQEPQAKS
-104 PTAHNPPNRR
+104 TTRKGKKRR
-114 REAITEDV
+114 KKAITEDV
-122 KAQRLETVKLAR
+122 
-134 DLKGERVA
+134 
-142 TVDPV
+142 
-147 SRSVSALNRT
+147 
-157 IENSR
+157 
-162 PDFVANAP
+162 
-170 SVDPIVDAMKRL
+170 
-182 NLGDVS
+182 
-188 RVVQEG
+188 
-194 IAQQEQQAKS
+194 
-204 TTPKGKKRRRKAI
+204 
-217 PEDIKAQRT
+217 KAQRT
-226 EAAEHAREMFDQK
+226 EAAEHAREMFGQK

-406 QIAKNTGKK
+406 QIAKNTGKR

-549 DMGGLVSGISSAI
+549 DLGGLVSGISSAI
-562 GEVLKS
+562 GDVLKS

-591 SGITNLET
+591 SGVTNLET

-728 PVNSEANAKEIAPE
+728 PVNS
-742 LKAPVNSEAN
+742 
-752 AKEITPELKAPV
+752 
-764 NSEANAKEIAPEL
+764 
-777 KAPVNSEAN
+777 
-786 AKEITP
+786 
-792 ELKAPVNSHQE
+792 HQE

-816 NIVTRVI
+816 NIATRVI

-849 VETGNSAL
+849 VEMGNSAVR
-857 QKIDKAIGQNSSSS
+857 KIDSAIGQNSSSS
-871 SSLNTTGT
+871 SSRNTTGT
-879 RNDIQKA
+879 GNDIQKA
-886 ADTYNNGRLD
+886 ADTYNNGNLD
-896 VKVGGLGAEGKANLD
+896 VKVGSLGAEGKANLD

-928 GTLYSIAATESG
+928 GTLYAIAATESG

-961 LGMFQFTSIARKETG
+961 LGMFQFTRVAREETG
-976 ISEQDAFDPVK
+976 LSREDSFNPEK

-1052 EIYTPEAGAQGGAQ
+1052 EIYTPRAGTQGGRPQ
-1066 YGVRGPLPD
+1066 QSGQSPRMDNLPE
-1075 NAVIDQSTGL
+1075 NAFVDQSTGL
-1085 AFTPGDSPFEK
+1085 AFTPGETPFEK
-1096 GGLVDKIGNAVGV
+1096 GGLVDRIGELTGV
-1109 NDLVNKFMN
+1109 NDLASKFLN

-1180 FDKLRNSPGMRKN
+1180 YDKLINARGMRSN
-1193 NAPEPAS
+1193 NSPEPAS
-1200 TSQVTTAANDLQQPT
+1200 TFQVTTAANDLQQPT

>member
-34 EDLKGGRVATVDP
+34 EDLKGG
-47 VSRSVSALNRTIE
+47 
-60 NSRPDFVANA
+60 
-70 PSVDPIVEAMKRL
+70 
-83 NLGDVSRIREDKVTN
+83 
-98 RAQQAA
+98 
-104 PTAHNPPNRR
+104 
-114 REAITEDV
+114 
-122 KAQRLETVKLAR
+122 
-134 DLKGERVA
+134 RVA

-461 GMLRGGGKKTLAHE
+461 GMLRGGGKKTIAHE
-475 GGDLAARAA
+475 GGDLAVRAA

-610 KFDDYTAKIGDA
+610 KFEDYTAKIGDA

-728 PVNSEANAKEIAPE
+728 PVNS
-742 LKAPVNSEAN
+742 
-752 AKEITPELKAPV
+752 
-764 NSEANAKEIAPEL
+764 
-777 KAPVNSEAN
+777 
-786 AKEITP
+786 
-792 ELKAPVNSHQE
+792 QQG
-803 TSDSKTESDAKQT
+803 TSDSKAESDAKQT
-816 NIVTRVI
+816 NIAARVI
-823 NAALDTAKDSNKTVK
+823 NAALDMAKDSNKTVK

-849 VETGNSAL
+849 VETGNKAAQTIDAALGQSATGKEEALSAYEIDKRRFNNGKDVSLPKLNAAGYQWISDNADYFDELERKYGLEKGILSAVASAESSAGQRTGNPVDKNGNKLSSAL
-857 QKIDKAIGQNSSSS
+857 GAFQITK
-871 SSLNTTGT
+871 GT
-879 RNDIQKA
+879 REDLGLSDADAMDTRKA
-886 ADTYNNGRLD
+886 AD
-896 VKVGGLGAEGKANLD
+896 GA
-911 KLAPYFAE
+911 
-919 LENKYGLPE
+919 
-928 GTLYSIAATESG
+928 
-940 GDPNAKS
+940 
-947 PLTRSPDGKLSGGA
+947 
-961 LGMFQFTSIARKETG
+961 
-976 ISEQDAFDPVK
+976 
-987 SAEAAALLMSK
+987 
-998 YLKQANGDLNEAI
+998 
-1011 TAYNAG
+1011 
-1017 FGTINKW
+1017 
-1024 KKGTGDL
+1024 
-1031 SKENREYAIKVNTH
+1031 
-1045 RARYLGG
+1045 ARYLSILMNRYNGDQGRAIAAYHAGMGHVDKGRVVAGTG
-1052 EIYTPEAGAQGGAQ
+1052 EYVTR
-1066 YGVRGPLPD
+1066 VRGYQQMLNNGAVYGSKVDHSAPAIHEKIPD

-1150 TPMPVEEARPVANNS
+1150 TPMPVEEARPVASNS

-1193 NAPEPAS
+1193 NVPEPAS

>member
-60 NSRPDFVANA
+60 NSRPDFVTNA
-70 PSVDPIVEAMKRL
+70 PSVDSIVDAMKRL
-83 NLGDVSRIREDKVTN
+83 NLGGVSRIREDKVTN
-98 RAQQAA
+98 REQQAA

-217 PEDIKAQRT
+217 TEDVKAQRT
-226 EAAEHAREMFDQK
+226 EAAEHAREMFGQK

-366 KSQNSADVVQVNT
+366 KSQSSADVVQVNT

-385 ELQEQT
+385 ELQDQT

-423 FSLLGKGAGGV
+423 FSLLGKGAGGIASLIFGRGALKKVGSMALGALGIKKV
-434 ASLLMGRG
+434 ASLLG
-442 MLKKAGALAFGALG
+442 F
-456 AKKLV
+456 
-461 GMLRGGGKKTLAHE
+461 GGKKAAAKEAGELATR
-475 GGDLAARAA
+475 GA
-484 GKLGLKAVGKGAL
+484 GKLATKGLEKLGVKAFAKGAL

-521 AQRRAFGL
+521 AQRRTFGL
-529 KSGQDPS
+529 KDGEDPS

-549 DMGGLVSGISSAI
+549 DMGGLVSGISNAI
-562 GEVLKS
+562 GGVLKS

-610 KFDDYTAKIGDA
+610 TFNDYTAKIGDA
-622 VSAWFSDTS
+622 ISAWFSDTTK
-631 NKLLEKLDAIKDFFT
+631 NLNEKLDAIKNFFT

-655 DAIDSAID
+655 DAINSAID
-663 FIKNPGKHIKEAA
+663 FIKNPGKYIKEA
-676 GNIWDGVKNLP
+676 GSNLWSAAKELS
-687 GKALD
+687 GEVVD
-692 AAVDAVKNTPAAMI
+692 AAVQSTPVAWVASKLVKKAD
-706 VSKIPNPIGEANAKE
+706 AKE
-721 ITPELKA
+721 VKPELKT
-728 PVNSEANAKEIAPE
+728 PAKERQEGNAP
-742 LKAPVNSEAN
+742 
-752 AKEITPELKAPV
+752 
-764 NSEANAKEIAPEL
+764 
-777 KAPVNSEAN
+777 
-786 AKEITP
+786 
-792 ELKAPVNSHQE
+792 
-803 TSDSKTESDAKQT
+803 KTEYTPKKG
-816 NIVTRVI
+816 NIVTRVV
-823 NAALDTAKDSNKTVK
+823 NASLDTAKDSNKTVK
-838 ETANQIINANA
+838 ETANQIIKANA
-849 VETGNSAL
+849 VETGNKAAQTIDAALGQSATGKEEALSAYEIDKRRFNNGKDVSLPKLNAAGYQWISDNADYFDELERKYGLEKGILSAVASAESSAGQRTGNPVDKNGNKLSSAL
-857 QKIDKAIGQNSSSS
+857 GAFQITK
-871 SSLNTTGT
+871 GT
-879 RNDIQKA
+879 REDLGLSDADAMDTRKA
-886 ADTYNNGRLD
+886 AD
-896 VKVGGLGAEGKANLD
+896 GA
-911 KLAPYFAE
+911 
-919 LENKYGLPE
+919 
-928 GTLYSIAATESG
+928 
-940 GDPNAKS
+940 
-947 PLTRSPDGKLSGGA
+947 
-961 LGMFQFTSIARKETG
+961 
-976 ISEQDAFDPVK
+976 
-987 SAEAAALLMSK
+987 
-998 YLKQANGDLNEAI
+998 
-1011 TAYNAG
+1011 
-1017 FGTINKW
+1017 
-1024 KKGTGDL
+1024 
-1031 SKENREYAIKVNTH
+1031 
-1045 RARYLGG
+1045 ARYLSMLMNRYNGDQGRAIAAYHAGMGHVDKGRVVAGTG
-1052 EIYTPEAGAQGGAQ
+1052 EYVTR
-1066 YGVRGPLPD
+1066 VRGYQQMLNNGAVYGSKVDHSAPAIHEKLPD

-1150 TPMPVEEARPVANNS
+1150 TPMPVEEARPVASNS

-1200 TSQVTTAANDLQQPT
+1200 TSLVTTAANDLQQPT

>member
-1 MERKNANIDDV
+1 
-12 IRTVETA
+12 
-19 SAKELEELAGIREAV
+19 
-34 EDLKGGRVATVDP
+34 
-47 VSRSVSALNRTIE
+47 
-60 NSRPDFVANA
+60 
-70 PSVDPIVEAMKRL
+70 
-83 NLGDVSRIREDKVTN
+83 
-98 RAQQAA
+98 
-104 PTAHNPPNRR
+104 
-114 REAITEDV
+114 
-122 KAQRLETVKLAR
+122 
-134 DLKGERVA
+134 
-142 TVDPV
+142 
-147 SRSVSALNRT
+147 
-157 IENSR
+157 
-162 PDFVANAP
+162 
-170 SVDPIVDAMKRL
+170 
-182 NLGDVS
+182 
-188 RVVQEG
+188 
-194 IAQQEQQAKS
+194 
-204 TTPKGKKRRRKAI
+204 
-217 PEDIKAQRT
+217 
-226 EAAEHAREMFDQK
+226 MFGQK
-239 GGAQKSQN
+239 DGAQKSQN

-266 DARAERAEKARRKED
+266 DARAERAEKDRRKED

-385 ELQEQT
+385 ELQDQT

-423 FSLLGKGAGGV
+423 FSLLGKGAGGI
-434 ASLLMGRG
+434 ASLIFGRG
-442 MLKKAGALAFGALG
+442 ALKKVGSMALGALG
-456 AKKLV
+456 IKGV
-461 GMLRGGGKKTLAHE
+461 
-475 GGDLAARAA
+475 
-484 GKLGLKAVGKGAL
+484 GKLGIKAVAKGAL

-510 YDAVTGWNDTE
+510 YDAVTGWNDIE

-591 SGITNLET
+591 SGVTNLET

-622 VSAWFSDTS
+622 ISAWFSDTTK
-631 NKLLEKLDAIKDFFT
+631 NLNEKLDAIKNFFT

-663 FIKNPGKHIKEAA
+663 FIKNPGKYIKEA
-676 GNIWDGVKNLP
+676 GSNLWSAAKELS
-687 GKALD
+687 GEVAD
-692 AAVDAVKNTPAAMI
+692 AAVQSTPVAWVA
-706 VSKIPNPIGEANAKE
+706 SKLVNKADAKE
-721 ITPELKA
+721 VTPELKT
-728 PVNSEANAKEIAPE
+728 PAKESQEDNAP
-742 LKAPVNSEAN
+742 
-752 AKEITPELKAPV
+752 
-764 NSEANAKEIAPEL
+764 
-777 KAPVNSEAN
+777 
-786 AKEITP
+786 
-792 ELKAPVNSHQE
+792 
-803 TSDSKTESDAKQT
+803 KTEYTPKKA
-816 NIVTRVI
+816 NIVTRVV
-823 NAALDTAKDSNKTVK
+823 NASLDTAKDSNKTVK

-849 VETGNSAL
+849 VETGNRAL
-857 QKIDKAIGQNSSSS
+857 QKIDNAIGQNSSSS

-886 ADTYNNGRLD
+886 ADTYNNGNLD
-896 VKVGGLGAEGKANLD
+896 VKVGSLGAEGKANLD

-928 GTLYSIAATESG
+928 GTLYAIAATESG

-947 PLTRSPDGKLSGGA
+947 TLTRSPNGKLSGGA
-961 LGMFQFTSIARKETG
+961 LGMFQFTSVAREETG
-976 ISEQDAFDPVK
+976 LSREDSFNPEK

-1052 EIYTPEAGAQGGAQ
+1052 EIYTPGAGAQGGAQ

-1085 AFTPGDSPFEK
+1085 VFTPGDSPFEK

-1150 TPMPVEEARPVANNS
+1150 TPMPVEEARPVASNS

>member
-34 EDLKGGRVATVDP
+34 EDLKGERVATVDP

-60 NSRPDFVANA
+60 NSRPDFVTNV
-70 PSVDPIVEAMKRL
+70 PSVDSIVDAMKRL

-98 RAQQAA
+98 REQQAA

-194 IAQQEQQAKS
+194 IAQEEQQAKS

-217 PEDIKAQRT
+217 SEDIKAQRT

-456 AKKLV
+456 AKRLV

-529 KSGQDPS
+529 KSGQEPS

-549 DMGGLVSGISSAI
+549 DLGGLVSGISSAI
-562 GEVLKS
+562 GDVLKS

-591 SGITNLET
+591 SGVTNLET

-663 FIKNPGKHIKEAA
+663 FIKNPGKRIKEAA

-706 VSKIPNPIGEANAKE
+706 VSKIPNPIG
-721 ITPELKA
+721 
-728 PVNSEANAKEIAPE
+728 
-742 LKAPVNSEAN
+742 
-752 AKEITPELKAPV
+752 
-764 NSEANAKEIAPEL
+764 
-777 KAPVNSEAN
+777 EAN

-857 QKIDKAIGQNSSSS
+857 QRIDKAIGQNSSSS

-886 ADTYNNGRLD
+886 ADTYNNGNLD
-896 VKVGGLGAEGKANLD
+896 VKVGSLGAEGKANLD

-928 GTLYSIAATESG
+928 GTLYAIAATESG
-940 GDPNAKS
+940 GNPYAKS
-947 PLTRSPDGKLSGGA
+947 QTGA
-961 LGMFQFTSIARKETG
+961 LGMFQFTGIAREETG
-976 ISEQDAFDPVK
+976 LAEGESFDPVK

-1052 EIYTPEAGAQGGAQ
+1052 EIYTPGAGAQGGAQ

-1150 TPMPVEEARPVANNS
+1150 TPMPVEEARPVASNS

>member
-47 VSRSVSALNRTIE
+47 VSHSVSALNRTIE

-70 PSVDPIVEAMKRL
+70 PSVAPIVEAMKRL
-83 NLGDVSRIREDKVTN
+83 NLGDVSRVVQEDV
-98 RAQQAA
+98 ALQEPQAKS
-104 PTAHNPPNRR
+104 TTRKDKKRR
-114 REAITEDV
+114 KKAITEDV
-122 KAQRLETVKLAR
+122 
-134 DLKGERVA
+134 
-142 TVDPV
+142 
-147 SRSVSALNRT
+147 
-157 IENSR
+157 
-162 PDFVANAP
+162 
-170 SVDPIVDAMKRL
+170 
-182 NLGDVS
+182 
-188 RVVQEG
+188 
-194 IAQQEQQAKS
+194 
-204 TTPKGKKRRRKAI
+204 
-217 PEDIKAQRT
+217 KAQRT
-226 EAAEHAREMFDQK
+226 EAAEHAREMFGQK

-253 RFIGKSGSKAAAE
+253 RFIGKPGSKAAVE

-385 ELQEQT
+385 ELQDQT

-549 DMGGLVSGISSAI
+549 DLGGLVSGISSAI
-562 GEVLKS
+562 GDVLKS

-676 GNIWDGVKNLP
+676 SNIWDGVKNLP

-728 PVNSEANAKEIAPE
+728 PVNS
-742 LKAPVNSEAN
+742 
-752 AKEITPELKAPV
+752 
-764 NSEANAKEIAPEL
+764 
-777 KAPVNSEAN
+777 
-786 AKEITP
+786 
-792 ELKAPVNSHQE
+792 QQG
-803 TSDSKTESDAKQT
+803 TSDSKAESDAKQT
-816 NIVTRVI
+816 NIAARVI
-823 NAALDTAKDSNKTVK
+823 NAALDMAKDSNKTVK

-849 VETGNSAL
+849 VETGNKAAQTIDAALGQSATGKEEALSAYEIDKRRFNNGKDVSLPKLNAAGYQWISDNADYFDELERKYGLEKGILSAVASAESSAGQRTGNPVDKNGNKLSSAL
-857 QKIDKAIGQNSSSS
+857 GAFQITK
-871 SSLNTTGT
+871 GT
-879 RNDIQKA
+879 REDLGLSDADAMDTRKA
-886 ADTYNNGRLD
+886 AD
-896 VKVGGLGAEGKANLD
+896 GA
-911 KLAPYFAE
+911 
-919 LENKYGLPE
+919 
-928 GTLYSIAATESG
+928 
-940 GDPNAKS
+940 
-947 PLTRSPDGKLSGGA
+947 
-961 LGMFQFTSIARKETG
+961 
-976 ISEQDAFDPVK
+976 
-987 SAEAAALLMSK
+987 
-998 YLKQANGDLNEAI
+998 
-1011 TAYNAG
+1011 
-1017 FGTINKW
+1017 
-1024 KKGTGDL
+1024 
-1031 SKENREYAIKVNTH
+1031 
-1045 RARYLGG
+1045 ARYLSMLMNRYNGDQGRAIAAYHAGMGHVDKGRVVAGTG
-1052 EIYTPEAGAQGGAQ
+1052 EYVTR
-1066 YGVRGPLPD
+1066 VRGYQQMLNNGAVYGSKVDHSAPAIHEKIPD

-1118 GRGMRREVVQG
+1118 GRGMRREVVHG

-1150 TPMPVEEARPVANNS
+1150 TPMPVEEARPVASNS

-1180 FDKLRNSPGMRKN
+1180 FDKLCNSPGMRKN
-1193 NAPEPAS
+1193 NAPEPAT
-1200 TSQVTTAANDLQQPT
+1200 TSLVTTAANDLQQPT

>member
-47 VSRSVSALNRTIE
+47 VSHSVSALNRTIE
-60 NSRPDFVANA
+60 NSMPDFVANA
-70 PSVDPIVEAMKRL
+70 PSVAPIVEAMKRL
-83 NLGDVSRIREDKVTN
+83 NLGDVSRVVQEDV
-98 RAQQAA
+98 ALQEPQAKS
-104 PTAHNPPNRR
+104 TTRKGKKRR
-114 REAITEDV
+114 KKAITEDV
-122 KAQRLETVKLAR
+122 
-134 DLKGERVA
+134 
-142 TVDPV
+142 
-147 SRSVSALNRT
+147 
-157 IENSR
+157 
-162 PDFVANAP
+162 
-170 SVDPIVDAMKRL
+170 
-182 NLGDVS
+182 
-188 RVVQEG
+188 
-194 IAQQEQQAKS
+194 
-204 TTPKGKKRRRKAI
+204 
-217 PEDIKAQRT
+217 KAQRT
-226 EAAEHAREMFDQK
+226 EAAEHAREMFGQK

-253 RFIGKSGSKAAAE
+253 RFIGKPGSKAAAE

-385 ELQEQT
+385 ELQDQT

-549 DMGGLVSGISSAI
+549 DLGGLVSGISSAI
-562 GEVLKS
+562 GDVLKS

-676 GNIWDGVKNLP
+676 SNIWDGVKNLP

-728 PVNSEANAKEIAPE
+728 PVNS
-742 LKAPVNSEAN
+742 
-752 AKEITPELKAPV
+752 
-764 NSEANAKEIAPEL
+764 
-777 KAPVNSEAN
+777 
-786 AKEITP
+786 
-792 ELKAPVNSHQE
+792 QQG
-803 TSDSKTESDAKQT
+803 TSDSKAESDAKQT
-816 NIVTRVI
+816 NIAARVI
-823 NAALDTAKDSNKTVK
+823 NAALDMAKDSNKTVK

-849 VETGNSAL
+849 VETGNKAAQTIDAALGQSATGKEEALSAYEIDKRRFNNGKDVSLPKLNAAGYQWISDNADYFDELERKYGLEKGILSAVASAESSAGQRTGNPVDKNGNKLSSAL
-857 QKIDKAIGQNSSSS
+857 GAFQITK
-871 SSLNTTGT
+871 GT
-879 RNDIQKA
+879 REDLGLSDADAMDTRKA
-886 ADTYNNGRLD
+886 AD
-896 VKVGGLGAEGKANLD
+896 GA
-911 KLAPYFAE
+911 
-919 LENKYGLPE
+919 
-928 GTLYSIAATESG
+928 
-940 GDPNAKS
+940 
-947 PLTRSPDGKLSGGA
+947 
-961 LGMFQFTSIARKETG
+961 
-976 ISEQDAFDPVK
+976 
-987 SAEAAALLMSK
+987 
-998 YLKQANGDLNEAI
+998 
-1011 TAYNAG
+1011 
-1017 FGTINKW
+1017 
-1024 KKGTGDL
+1024 
-1031 SKENREYAIKVNTH
+1031 
-1045 RARYLGG
+1045 ARYLSILMNRYNGDQGRAIAAYHAGMGHVDKGRVVAGTG
-1052 EIYTPEAGAQGGAQ
+1052 EYVTR
-1066 YGVRGPLPD
+1066 VRGYQQMLNNGAVYGSKVDHSAPAIHEKIPD

-1118 GRGMRREVVQG
+1118 GRGMRREVVQE

-1150 TPMPVEEARPVANNS
+1150 TPMPVEEARPVASNS

-1193 NAPEPAS
+1193 NVPEPAS

>member
-47 VSRSVSALNRTIE
+47 VSRSVSALNHTIE
-60 NSRPDFVANA
+60 NSRPDFVA
-70 PSVDPIVEAMKRL
+70 K
-83 NLGDVSRIREDKVTN
+83 
-98 RAQQAA
+98 
-104 PTAHNPPNRR
+104 
-114 REAITEDV
+114 
-122 KAQRLETVKLAR
+122 
-134 DLKGERVA
+134 
-142 TVDPV
+142 
-147 SRSVSALNRT
+147 
-157 IENSR
+157 
-162 PDFVANAP
+162 AP

-188 RVVQEG
+188 RVVQEDV
-194 IAQQEQQAKS
+194 AQQEQRAKS
-204 TTPKGKKRRRKAI
+204 TTPNGKKRRRKAI
-217 PEDIKAQRT
+217 PEDVKAQRT
-226 EAAEHAREMFDQK
+226 EAAEHAREMFGQK

-329 GGISKEVGG
+329 SGISKEVGG

-385 ELQEQT
+385 ELQDQT

-549 DMGGLVSGISSAI
+549 DLGGLVSGISSAI
-562 GEVLKS
+562 GDVLKS

-676 GNIWDGVKNLP
+676 SNIWDGVKNLP

-728 PVNSEANAKEIAPE
+728 PVNS
-742 LKAPVNSEAN
+742 
-752 AKEITPELKAPV
+752 
-764 NSEANAKEIAPEL
+764 
-777 KAPVNSEAN
+777 
-786 AKEITP
+786 
-792 ELKAPVNSHQE
+792 QQG
-803 TSDSKTESDAKQT
+803 TSDSKAESDAKQT
-816 NIVTRVI
+816 NIAARVI
-823 NAALDTAKDSNKTVK
+823 NAALDMAKDSNKTVK

-849 VETGNSAL
+849 VETGNKAAQTIDAALGQSATGKEEALSAYEIDKRRFNNGKDVSLPKLNAAGYQWISDNADYFDELERKYGLEKGILSAVASAESSAGQRTGNPVDKNGNKLSSAL
-857 QKIDKAIGQNSSSS
+857 GAFQITK
-871 SSLNTTGT
+871 GT
-879 RNDIQKA
+879 REDLGLSDADAMDTRKA
-886 ADTYNNGRLD
+886 AD
-896 VKVGGLGAEGKANLD
+896 GA
-911 KLAPYFAE
+911 
-919 LENKYGLPE
+919 
-928 GTLYSIAATESG
+928 
-940 GDPNAKS
+940 
-947 PLTRSPDGKLSGGA
+947 
-961 LGMFQFTSIARKETG
+961 
-976 ISEQDAFDPVK
+976 
-987 SAEAAALLMSK
+987 
-998 YLKQANGDLNEAI
+998 
-1011 TAYNAG
+1011 
-1017 FGTINKW
+1017 
-1024 KKGTGDL
+1024 
-1031 SKENREYAIKVNTH
+1031 
-1045 RARYLGG
+1045 ARYLSILMNRYNGDQGRAIAAYHAGMGHVDKGRVVAGTG
-1052 EIYTPEAGAQGGAQ
+1052 EYVTR
-1066 YGVRGPLPD
+1066 VRGYQQMLNNGAVYGSKVDHSAPAIHEKIPD

-1150 TPMPVEEARPVANNS
+1150 TPMPVEEARPVASNS

-1193 NAPEPAS
+1193 NVPEPAS

>member
-60 NSRPDFVANA
+60 NSRPDFVT
-70 PSVDPIVEAMKRL
+70 K
-83 NLGDVSRIREDKVTN
+83 
-98 RAQQAA
+98 
-104 PTAHNPPNRR
+104 
-114 REAITEDV
+114 
-122 KAQRLETVKLAR
+122 
-134 DLKGERVA
+134 
-142 TVDPV
+142 
-147 SRSVSALNRT
+147 
-157 IENSR
+157 
-162 PDFVANAP
+162 AP

-188 RVVQEG
+188 RVVQEDV
-194 IAQQEQQAKS
+194 AQQEQRAKS

-217 PEDIKAQRT
+217 PEDVKAQRT
-226 EAAEHAREMFDQK
+226 EAAEHAREMFGQK

-266 DARAERAEKARRKED
+266 EARAERAEKARRKED

-385 ELQEQT
+385 ELQDQT

-423 FSLLGKGAGGV
+423 FSLLGKGAGGI
-434 ASLLMGRG
+434 ASLIFGRG
-442 MLKKAGALAFGALG
+442 ALKKVGSMALGALG
-456 AKKLV
+456 IKGV
-461 GMLRGGGKKTLAHE
+461 
-475 GGDLAARAA
+475 
-484 GKLGLKAVGKGAL
+484 GKLGIKAVAKGAL

-549 DMGGLVSGISSAI
+549 DLGGLVSGISSAI
-562 GEVLKS
+562 GDVLKS

-591 SGITNLET
+591 SGVTNLET

-622 VSAWFSDTS
+622 ISAWFSDTTK
-631 NKLLEKLDAIKDFFT
+631 NLNEKLDAIKNFFT

-663 FIKNPGKHIKEAA
+663 FIKNPGKYIKEA
-676 GNIWDGVKNLP
+676 GSNLWSAAKELS
-687 GKALD
+687 GEVAD
-692 AAVDAVKNTPAAMI
+692 AAVQSTPVAWVA
-706 VSKIPNPIGEANAKE
+706 SKLVNKADAKE
-721 ITPELKA
+721 VTPELKT
-728 PVNSEANAKEIAPE
+728 PAKESQEDNAP
-742 LKAPVNSEAN
+742 
-752 AKEITPELKAPV
+752 
-764 NSEANAKEIAPEL
+764 
-777 KAPVNSEAN
+777 
-786 AKEITP
+786 
-792 ELKAPVNSHQE
+792 
-803 TSDSKTESDAKQT
+803 KTEYTPKKA
-816 NIVTRVI
+816 NIVTRVV
-823 NAALDTAKDSNKTVK
+823 NASLDTAKDSNKTVK

-849 VETGNSAL
+849 VETGNRAL
-857 QKIDKAIGQNSSSS
+857 QKIDNAIGQNSSSS

-886 ADTYNNGRLD
+886 ADTYNNGNLD
-896 VKVGGLGAEGKANLD
+896 VKVGSLGAEGKANLD

-928 GTLYSIAATESG
+928 GTLYAIAATESG

-947 PLTRSPDGKLSGGA
+947 TLTRSPNGKLSGGA
-961 LGMFQFTSIARKETG
+961 LGMFQFTSVAREETG
-976 ISEQDAFDPVK
+976 LSREDSFNPEK

-998 YLKQANGDLNEAI
+998 YLKQA
-1011 TAYNAG
+1011 
-1017 FGTINKW
+1017 
-1024 KKGTGDL
+1024 
-1031 SKENREYAIKVNTH
+1031 
-1045 RARYLGG
+1045 
-1052 EIYTPEAGAQGGAQ
+1052 
-1066 YGVRGPLPD
+1066 
-1075 NAVIDQSTGL
+1075 
-1085 AFTPGDSPFEK
+1085 
-1096 GGLVDKIGNAVGV
+1096 
-1109 NDLVNKFMN
+1109 
-1118 GRGMRREVVQG
+1118 
-1129 TLEERA
+1129 
-1135 RGKGTATAAGNVYVD
+1135 
-1150 TPMPVEEARPVANNS
+1150 
-1165 SYFDQL
+1165 
-1171 GAQMGIDGL
+1171 
-1180 FDKLRNSPGMRKN
+1180 
-1193 NAPEPAS
+1193 
-1200 TSQVTTAANDLQQPT
+1200 
-1215 GRMQIDG
+1215 
-1222 QVISDLGGSGA
+1222 
-1233 KPTMQLAD
+1233 
-1241 NTVSL
+1241 
-1246 DGETK
+1246 
-1251 RLFAQMTSLLARIEE
+1251 
-1266 HTKDSAKGQGTVV
+1266 
-1279 KVSTPQPG
+1279 
-1287 VMRTVPLSIDDPLMN
+1287 
-1302 DYARVD
+1302 